1 MRVFFQTSRQRS
13 FLSACRIARKKW
25 SASVPL
31 LLAAL
36 LTVVFY
42 SCRDEDL
49 LPSVQSVE
57 HNGTRTEDNA
67 NTSGLTISGD
77 IKKFYDDK
85 NNLLYSGYTY
95 APSRRVPLVGEGRV
109 INQITKNLVGVLSNS
124 DNKLEY
130 LVDKNLDNSVKLT
143 GLAEVNTGLPI
154 LSVKDVNRVYYD
166 SSNGIK
172 VGFLY
177 KDPGGLLS
185 LNVLK
190 GFWVKTYLKGEE
202 QDGSSTSGSGD
213 DFQLLNLNL
222 LNVSGGLSE
231 ISFTTTKPFDEVRI
245 GCASIDVDVLSGL
258 EFYYAFVGENPKKIA
273 ASFGYYKEAETNS
286 GLGNTNNLI
295 DEYPDNSEQLSML
308 GHHELYVDFNEKIV
322 KDSEIGFKTG
332 GLKTLDID
340 LTGLSLFE
348 LTNNDVN
355 NKYVWGNEKV
365 LSGGIGISLLGTQDG
380 SMSAIAKED
389 CYGVK
394 IKLNTGLVGGLLDAI
409 LGLLGNTHYYYAY
422 SRDPVEIDV
431 SSYFTIGNDTISTD
445 YYNLPTPSDDGSVS
459 YSLDRWPSG
468 ATSPSISGNRITG
481 MTVNGDY
488 VVQAIYKRGEET
500 SWSYAVIHRDKKE
513 AEAGCNTMMINTS
526 ANQGQ
531 YTVVESSGSQG
542 GISLFNKINN
552 RQNLVDDDYTNYA
565 EATNVLSLI
574 QFGSLAGV
582 HSSQDIAPQGGGKT
596 RVGFVMQTNN
606 QLLGAD
612 VLKFFFIRLYN
623 DGKEVFS
630 GLTAEN
636 DAVGVGLVG
645 NDGSKLRFYVETDQT
660 FDQVELWTAGLL
672 NVNLNTF
679 RLYYAFYEPVTCEEY
694 AGTSEACMEMITAQK
709 HGATINYAET
719 KSSSAASVGST
730 MNNLSYV
737 IDNSQQTAASI
748 VAGVSLISRSTVAV
762 KFNSIRGGQPVGAIL
777 RTPGY
782 VLNASVLQNVTI
794 AAYNGGQAVA
804 SESTSGGLASIE
816 VISDAGL
823 AYMEV
828 TPLQD
833 YDEVRISFPS
843 LADALE
849 TVWLSG
855 FYIRPDANGNGIPD
869 CAEEPDDQGGTDG
882 ITYKSITEH
891 VCVDETNDL
900 GKVRISVDAQ
910 DDKVG
915 TKLTFTCYPYNGNGQ
930 KIEQEA
936 ELQQDDK
943 GYFFELSL
951 PVGDYSISGLST
963 YNGLRAQVHPLKT
976 TWKRNAA
983 DTDWNNWSNWTDGSP
998 WGCTNV
1004 VIPTGA
1010 TRYPNLKAW
1019 GSVDKF
1025 YGGNYCANI
1034 HFEPGAAVLNT
1045 QYLEYDCAYVE
1056 MEVQSGMY
1064 HMISTPLHG
1073 MVTGDMFVSP
1083 EMPAYFTPL
1092 NGATYREV
1100 RHNPVVRQ
1108 KMYSRA
1114 VTTATSGTDLNGT
1127 VAATAD
1133 WSRTFN
1139 AVAQLY
1145 EQAQGIKMMVGN
1157 EGDGTSYRL
1166 RFPKAYTEYNYY
1178 TLSGGW
1184 VKEETLPEGARNMNG
1199 KFAYEESGFKPENA
1213 GRSFTFKLRNEEQGA
1228 TYFVAGNPFMSY
1240 LDIKTFLT
1248 ENKQSVQAIRIID
1261 SENVFGEEEGLVR
1274 ISLSENGNLS
1284 FDVAGEQSNTIAPLQ
1299 AFYVEASGDNAS
1311 DNVDITYTSNMFVQP
1326 FASTAT
1332 RSSRSASVPAAG
1344 EMKISAVSGNSVS
1357 SCSLLR
1363 SAGASDAYNAK
1374 EDVITLIDENFM
1386 PKVKVYTVAGKRALD
1401 IQKIKNAARVDLGFM
1416 VKDGSQQTKF
1426 TLNYGSNWKGWTLVD
1441 KQTGNRYLLD
1451 GTSLTVN
1458 AGAMKSNN
1466 GRFYLVKE

>member
-1 MRVFFQTSRQRS
+1 MSVFFQTSRQRS
-13 FLSACRIARKKW
+13 FLSACRIAGKKW

-31 LLAAL
+31 FLAAL

-49 LPSVQSVE
+49 LPSVQSFE
-57 HNGTRTEDNA
+57 QGGTRAEA
-67 NTSGLTISGD
+67 ASTSGLDVVQDATGA
-77 IKKFYDDK
+77 
-85 NNLLYSGYTY
+85 TY
-95 APSRRVPLVGEGRV
+95 KPNCRVPLVGEGRV

-130 LVDKNLDNSVKLT
+130 LVDKNLDNSVSLK
-143 GLAEVNTGLPI
+143 GLAEVNAGLPI

-177 KDPGGLLS
+177 KAPGGLLS
-185 LNVLK
+185 LNVLQ
-190 GFWVKTYLKGEE
+190 GFWVKTYLKGKE

-213 DFQLLNLNL
+213 KFQLLNLNL

-245 GCASIDVDVLSGL
+245 GCASISVEVLSGL

-273 ASFGYYKEAETNS
+273 AEKHEYPYAEQERPLHPLSKGDLVNESLIDGPVCELVSGLLGGLTCRVDFGATIPVGSEVGYYT
-286 GLGNTNNLI
+286 
-295 DEYPDNSEQLSML
+295 
-308 GHHELYVDFNEKIV
+308 
-322 KDSEIGFKTG
+322 TG
-332 GLKTLDID
+332 GGLASISLGATKLNAYD
-340 LTGLSLFE
+340 TGD
-348 LTNNDVN
+348 NNPQSIN
-355 NKYVWGNEKV
+355 TE
-365 LSGGIGISLLGTQDG
+365 SGIGV
-380 SMSAIAKED
+380 SA
-389 CYGVK
+389 
-394 IKLNTGLVGGLLDAI
+394 LVGGAREFSMILTKKDTRRLELDLPSGINLLSAVKV
-409 LGLLGNTHYYYAY
+409 HYAY

-445 YYNLPTPSDDGSVS
+445 YYNLPTPSEGTVI
-459 YSLDRWPSG
+459 YSLISWPSG
-468 ATSPSISGNRITG
+468 ATSPSISGNHMTG

-488 VVQAIYKRGEET
+488 VVKAVYTRGEET
-500 SWSYAVIHRDKKE
+500 SWSYAVIHRNKKE
-513 AEAGCNTMMINTS
+513 AVAGCNTMMINTS
-526 ANQGQ
+526 GNEGQ

-552 RQNLVDDDYTNYA
+552 RQNLVDGDYTNYA

-582 HSSQDIAPQGGGKT
+582 HSSQDIAPQGGKT

-612 VLKFFFIRLYN
+612 VLKFFFIRLYK
-623 DGKEVFS
+623 DGEEVFS

-679 RLYYAFYEPVTCEEY
+679 RLYYAFYEPTTCEEY

-719 KSSSAASVGST
+719 KSSSAASVGAT

-782 VLNASVLQNVTI
+782 VLNASVLQNVAI

-869 CAEEPDDQGGTDG
+869 CAEEPDDQGETD
-882 ITYKSITEH
+882 IAYKSITEH
-891 VCVDETNDL
+891 VCVDETTYL
-900 GKVRISVDAQ
+900 GNVRIFVDA
-910 DDKVG
+910 KPELLG
-915 TKLTFTCYPYNGNGQ
+915 TELTFTCYPYNGNGQ

-936 ELQQDDK
+936 ALQQDNN

-976 TWKRNAA
+976 TWKRNAL
-983 DTDWNNWSNWTDGSP
+983 DTDWNNWNNWTDGSP

-1004 VIPTGA
+1004 VIPAGA
-1010 TRYPNLKAW
+1010 TRYPNLNAW

-1114 VTTATSGTDLNGT
+1114 VTTATSGTDPNGT
-1127 VAATAD
+1127 VVATAD

-1139 AVAQLY
+1139 AVAQPY

-1157 EGDGTSYRL
+1157 DWGTSYRL

-1184 VKEETLPEGARNMNG
+1184 VKKETLPEGARNMNG
-1199 KFAYEESGFKPENA
+1199 KFAYEVIGFNPENA
-1213 GRSFTFKLRNEEQGA
+1213 GSSFTFELRNEEQGA
-1228 TYFVAGNPFMSY
+1228 TCFVAGNPFMSY

-1261 SENVFGEEEGLVR
+1261 SENIFGGKEGLVR
-1274 ISLSENGNLS
+1274 ISLGENGDLS

-1299 AFYVEASGDNAS
+1299 AFYVEVSGDYAS
-1311 DNVDITYTSNMFVQP
+1311 DNVNITYTSNMFVQP
-1326 FASTAT
+1326 SASTAT
-1332 RSSRSASVPAAG
+1332 RSSRSASVPTAG

-1357 SCSLLR
+1357 SCSLLH

-1374 EDVITLIDENFM
+1374 EDIVSLIDEDFM
-1386 PKVKVYTVAGKRALD
+1386 PKVKVYTVADKRALD
-1401 IQKIKNAARVDLGFM
+1401 IQKMSNATRVGLGFM
-1416 VKDGSQQTKF
+1416 VKDGSQQTEF
-1426 TLNYGSNWKGWTLVD
+1426 TLDYGSNWKGWTLVD
-1441 KQTGNRYLLD
+1441 KQTGKRYLLD

-1458 AGAMKSNN
+1458 AGAMKSND

>member
-1 MRVFFQTSRQRS
+1 MSVFFQTSRQRS
-13 FLSACRIARKKW
+13 FLSACRIAGKKW

-49 LPSVQSVE
+49 TPSIQSFE
-57 HNGTRTEDNA
+57 QGGTRAEA
-67 NTSGLTISGD
+67 ASTSGLD
-77 IKKFYDDK
+77 VVQDA
-85 NNLLYSGYTY
+85 TY
-95 APSRRVPLVGEGRV
+95 GATYKPNCRVPLVGEGRV
-109 INQITKNLVGVLSNS
+109 INQITKGLVGVLSNS
-124 DNKLEY
+124 NNKLEY
-130 LVDKNLDNSVKLT
+130 LVDKNLDNFVSLK

-177 KDPGGLLS
+177 KGPGGLLS

-190 GFWVKTYLKGEE
+190 GFWVETYLKGER
-202 QDGSSTSGSGD
+202 QDGSSTTGSGD
-213 DFQLLNLNL
+213 SFQLVNLNL

-231 ISFTTTKPFDEVRI
+231 ISFTTTEPFDEVRI

-273 ASFGYYKEAETNS
+273 AKEH
-286 GLGNTNNLI
+286 
-295 DEYPDNSEQLSML
+295 EYPDAKQERPSKNIT
-308 GHHELYVDFNEKIV
+308 D
-322 KDSEIGFKTG
+322 
-332 GLKTLDID
+332 
-340 LTGLSLFE
+340 
-348 LTNNDVN
+348 
-355 NKYVWGNEKV
+355 
-365 LSGGIGISLLGTQDG
+365 LLGRNLVDSDISNGPTCELL
-380 SMSAIAKED
+380 S
-389 CYGVK
+389 
-394 IKLNTGLVGGLLDAI
+394 GLVGGGLTCRVDFGATIPVGSEVGYYTTGGGLASISLGKTKLNAYDTSSNNPQSINTESGIGVSALAGGAREFSMILTKKDTRRLELDLPSGINLLS
-409 LGLLGNTHYYYAY
+409 TVQVHYAY

-445 YYNLPTPSDDGSVS
+445 YYNLPTLSEGTVI
-459 YSLDRWPSG
+459 YSLIS
-468 ATSPSISGNRITG
+468 SPKGVASPEISGNHITG

-488 VVQAIYKRGEET
+488 VVKAVYTRGEET
-500 SWSYAVIHRDKKE
+500 SWSYAVIHRNKKE
-513 AEAGCNTMMINTS
+513 AETGCNTMMINTS
-526 ANQGQ
+526 ANPGQ

-542 GISLFNKINN
+542 GISLFDKINN
-552 RQNLVDDDYTNYA
+552 LQNLVDSDYTNYA
-565 EATNVLSLI
+565 KATNVLSLI

-612 VLKFFFIRLYN
+612 VLKFFFIRLYK

-679 RLYYAFYEPVTCEEY
+679 RLYYAFYEPVNCEKY
-694 AGTSEACMEMITAQK
+694 KGTSEACMEMITAQK

-719 KSSSAASVGST
+719 KSSSVASVGAT

-748 VAGVSLISRSTVAV
+748 VAGVSLISRPTVAV
-762 KFNSIRGGQPVGAIL
+762 KFNSIRGGQPLGAIL

-782 VLNASVLQNVTI
+782 ILNVSALQNVTI

-843 LADALE
+843 LANALE

-869 CAEEPDDQGGTDG
+869 CAEEPEDQGGTDG
-882 ITYKSITEH
+882 ITYKGRTEH
-891 VCVDETNDL
+891 VCVDETTYL
-900 GKVRISVDAQ
+900 GNVRIFVDA
-910 DDKVG
+910 KPELLN
-915 TKLTFTCYPYNGNGQ
+915 TELTFTCYPYNGNGQ

-936 ELQQDDK
+936 ALQHDQDNN

-951 PVGDYSISGLST
+951 PVGDYSISGLPT
-963 YNGLRAQVHPLKT
+963 YNALRAQVHSLKT
-976 TWKRNAA
+976 TWKRNPS
-983 DTDWNNWSNWTDGSP
+983 DTNWNNWSNWTDGSP

-1010 TRYPNLKAW
+1010 RRYPVLESWSSIDNT
-1019 GSVDKF
+1019 F
-1025 YGGNYCANI
+1025 YGGNYCENI

-1045 QYLEYDCAYVE
+1045 QYLEYSRAYVE
-1056 MEVQSGMY
+1056 MEMADAMPR
-1064 HMISTPLHG
+1064 MISIPLQG
-1073 MVTGDMFVSP
+1073 MVTGDMFVSS

-1092 NGATYREV
+1092 NNETYPEV
-1100 RHNPVVRQ
+1100 RHNPLVRQ
-1108 KMYSRA
+1108 QMYSRA
-1114 VTTATSGTDLNGT
+1114 VTTATSGTNDPNST
-1127 VAATAD
+1127 IAATAD

-1139 AVAQLY
+1139 AVAQPY
-1145 EQAQGIKMMVGN
+1145 ERAQGIMLMVGS

-1166 RFPKAYTEYNYY
+1166 RFPKDYTIYNYY

-1184 VKEETLPEGARNMNG
+1184 MKEEILPNVARDKNG
-1199 KFAYEESGFKPENA
+1199 RFTYEESGFKPENV
-1213 GRSFTFKLRNEEQGA
+1213 RNSFTFKLRNDKQGDKQGA
-1228 TYFVAGNPFMSY
+1228 IYFVAGNPFMSY
-1240 LDIKTFLT
+1240 LDIQKFLQR
-1248 ENKQSVQAIRIID
+1248 NSGSVSAICVL
-1261 SENVFGEEEGLVR
+1261 SEEGEQIA
-1274 ISLSENGNLS
+1274 ISLDSKDGIH
-1284 FDVAGEQSNTIAPLQ
+1284 TIAPLQ
-1299 AFYVEASGDNAS
+1299 AFYVVSNNTNS
-1311 DNVDITYTSNMFVQP
+1311 TQLDITYTSDMFVQP
-1326 FASTAT
+1326 SASTAA
-1332 RSSRSASVPAAG
+1332 RSSRSAFALAAG

-1374 EDVITLIDENFM
+1374 EDVISLIDEHFM

-1416 VKDGSQQTKF
+1416 VKDGSQQTRF

-1441 KQTGNRYLLD
+1441 KQTGKRYRLE
-1451 GTSLTVN
+1451 GNPLTVN
-1458 AGAMKSNN
+1458 AGVMKTNS

>member
-1 MRVFFQTSRQRS
+1 MSVFFQTSRQRS
-13 FLSACRIARKKW
+13 FLSVCRIAGKKW

-31 LLAAL
+31 FLAAL

-49 LPSVQSVE
+49 LPSVQSFE
-57 HNGTRTEDNA
+57 QGGTRAETA
-67 NTSGLTISGD
+67 STSGLD
-77 IKKFYDDK
+77 VVQDA
-85 NNLLYSGYTY
+85 TY
-95 APSRRVPLVGEGRV
+95 GATYKPNCRVPLVGEGRV

-130 LVDKNLDNSVKLT
+130 LVDKNLDNFVSLK
-143 GLAEVNTGLPI
+143 GLAEVNAGLPI

-185 LNVLK
+185 LNVLQ
-190 GFWVKTYLKGEE
+190 GFWVKTYLKGKE

-213 DFQLLNLNL
+213 NFQLLNLNL

-258 EFYYAFVGENPKKIA
+258 EFYYAFVGENSKKIA
-273 ASFGYYKEAETNS
+273 AEKH
-286 GLGNTNNLI
+286 
-295 DEYPDNSEQLSML
+295 EYPYAEQERPRHHLSKGDL
-308 GHHELYVDFNEKIV
+308 VNESLTDGPVCELV
-322 KDSEIGFKTG
+322 S
-332 GLKTLDID
+332 
-340 LTGLSLFE
+340 
-348 LTNNDVN
+348 
-355 NKYVWGNEKV
+355 
-365 LSGGIGISLLGTQDG
+365 
-380 SMSAIAKED
+380 
-389 CYGVK
+389 
-394 IKLNTGLVGGLLDAI
+394 
-409 LGLLGNTHYYYAY
+409 GLLGGGLTCRVDFGATIPVGSEVGYYTTGGGLASISLGATKLNAYDTSDNNPQSINAESGIGVSALAGGAREFSMILTKKDTRRLELDLPSGINLLSAVQVHYAY

-445 YYNLPTPSDDGSVS
+445 YYNLPTPSEGTVI
-459 YSLDRWPSG
+459 YSLISSPNG
-468 ATSPSISGNRITG
+468 VTSPEISGNHITG

-488 VVQAIYKRGEET
+488 VVKAVYTREEKEI
-500 SWSYAVIHRDKKE
+500 SWSYAVIHRNKKE

-526 ANQGQ
+526 GNEGQ

-552 RQNLVDDDYTNYA
+552 RQNLVDGDYTNYA

-582 HSSQDIAPQGGGKT
+582 HSSQDIALQGGGKT

-612 VLKFFFIRLYN
+612 VLKFFFIRLYK

-645 NDGSKLRFYVETDQT
+645 NDGSKLRFYVETDRT

-719 KSSSAASVGST
+719 KSSSVASVGAT
-730 MNNLSYV
+730 TNNLSYV

-748 VAGVSLISRSTVAV
+748 VAGVSLISRPTVAV
-762 KFNSIRGGQPVGAIL
+762 KFNSIRGGQPLGAIL

-804 SESTSGGLASIE
+804 SESTSSGLASIE

-833 YDEVRISFPS
+833 YNEVRISFPS

-869 CAEEPDDQGGTDG
+869 CAEELEVQGEID
-882 ITYKSITEH
+882 IVYRDITEH
-891 VCVDETNDL
+891 VCVGKTTYL
-900 GKVRISVDAQ
+900 GNVRISVDA
-910 DDKVG
+910 KPELLG
-915 TKLTFTCYPYNGNGQ
+915 TELTFTCYPYNGNGQ

-936 ELQQDDK
+936 ALQQDNN

-963 YNGLRAQVHPLKT
+963 YNGLRAQVHPQKT
-976 TWKRNAA
+976 TWKRNAL
-983 DTDWNNWSNWTDGSP
+983 DTDWNNWNNWTDGSP

-1004 VIPTGA
+1004 VIPAGA
-1010 TRYPNLKAW
+1010 TRYPNLNAW

-1083 EMPAYFTPL
+1083 EMPAYFIPL
-1092 NGATYREV
+1092 IGATYREV

-1114 VTTATSGTDLNGT
+1114 VTTATSGTDPNGT
-1127 VAATAD
+1127 VVATAD

-1139 AVAQLY
+1139 AVAQPY

-1157 EGDGTSYRL
+1157 DWGTFYRL

-1184 VKEETLPEGARNMNG
+1184 VKKETLPEGARNMNG
-1199 KFAYEESGFKPENA
+1199 KFAYEVIGFNPENA
-1213 GRSFTFKLRNEEQGA
+1213 GSSFTFELRNEEQGA
-1228 TYFVAGNPFMSY
+1228 TCFVAGNPFMSY

-1261 SENVFGEEEGLVR
+1261 SENIFGGKEGLVR
-1274 ISLSENGNLS
+1274 ISLGENGDLS

-1299 AFYVEASGDNAS
+1299 AFYVEVSGDYAS
-1311 DNVDITYTSNMFVQP
+1311 DNVNITYTSNMFVQP
-1326 FASTAT
+1326 SASTAT
-1332 RSSRSASVPAAG
+1332 RSSRSASVPTAG

-1374 EDVITLIDENFM
+1374 EDIVSLIDEDFM
-1386 PKVKVYTVAGKRALD
+1386 PKVKVYTVADKRALD
-1401 IQKIKNAARVDLGFM
+1401 IQKMSNATRVGLGFM
-1416 VKDGSQQTKF
+1416 VKDGSQQTEF
-1426 TLNYGSNWKGWTLVD
+1426 TLDYGSNWKGWTLVD
-1441 KQTGNRYLLD
+1441 KQTGKRYLLD

-1458 AGAMKSNN
+1458 AGAMKSND

>member
-1 MRVFFQTSRQRS
+1 MSVFFQTSRQRS
-13 FLSACRIARKKW
+13 FLSACRIAGKKW

-31 LLAAL
+31 FLAAL

-49 LPSVQSVE
+49 LPSVQSFE
-57 HNGTRTEDNA
+57 QGGTRAEA
-67 NTSGLTISGD
+67 ASTSGLD
-77 IKKFYDDK
+77 VVQDA
-85 NNLLYSGYTY
+85 TY
-95 APSRRVPLVGEGRV
+95 GATYKPNCRVPLVGEGRV

-130 LVDKNLDNSVKLT
+130 LVDKNLDNFVSLK
-143 GLAEVNTGLPI
+143 GLVEVNAGLPI

-185 LNVLK
+185 LDVLK

-202 QDGSSTSGSGD
+202 QDGSSTSGSGEN
-213 DFQLLNLNL
+213 FQLLNLNL

-258 EFYYAFVGENPKKIA
+258 EFYYAFVGENSKKIA
-273 ASFGYYKEAETNS
+273 AEKH
-286 GLGNTNNLI
+286 
-295 DEYPDNSEQLSML
+295 EYPYAEQERPRHHLSKGDL
-308 GHHELYVDFNEKIV
+308 VNESLTDGPVCELV
-322 KDSEIGFKTG
+322 S
-332 GLKTLDID
+332 
-340 LTGLSLFE
+340 
-348 LTNNDVN
+348 
-355 NKYVWGNEKV
+355 
-365 LSGGIGISLLGTQDG
+365 
-380 SMSAIAKED
+380 
-389 CYGVK
+389 
-394 IKLNTGLVGGLLDAI
+394 
-409 LGLLGNTHYYYAY
+409 GLLGGGLTCRVDFGATIPVGSEVGYYTTGGGLASISLGATELNAYDTSDNNPQSINAESGIGVSALAGGAREFSMILTKKDTRRLELDLPSGINLLSAVQVHYAY

-445 YYNLPTPSDDGSVS
+445 YYNLPTPSEGTVI
-459 YSLDRWPSG
+459 YSLISSPNG
-468 ATSPSISGNRITG
+468 VTSPEISGNHITG

-488 VVQAIYKRGEET
+488 VVKAVYTREEKEI
-500 SWSYAVIHRDKKE
+500 SWSYAVIHRNKKE

-526 ANQGQ
+526 GNEGQ

-552 RQNLVDDDYTNYA
+552 RQNLVDGDYTNYA

-582 HSSQDIAPQGGGKT
+582 HSSQDIALQGGGKT

-612 VLKFFFIRLYN
+612 VLKFFFIRLYK

-645 NDGSKLRFYVETDQT
+645 NDGSKLRFYVETDRT

-679 RLYYAFYEPVTCEEY
+679 RLYYAFYEPTTCEEY

-719 KSSSAASVGST
+719 KFSSAASVGAT

-748 VAGVSLISRSTVAV
+748 VTGVSLISRSTVAV

-782 VLNASVLQNVTI
+782 VLNASVLQNVAI

-843 LADALE
+843 LADALK
-849 TVWLSG
+849 TIWLSG

-869 CAEEPDDQGGTDG
+869 CAEELEVQGEID
-882 ITYKSITEH
+882 IVYRDITEH
-891 VCVDETNDL
+891 VCVDETTYL
-900 GKVRISVDAQ
+900 GNVRISVDA
-910 DDKVG
+910 KPELLG
-915 TKLTFTCYPYNGNGQ
+915 TELTFTCYPYNGNGQ

-936 ELQQDDK
+936 ALQQDNN

-963 YNGLRAQVHPLKT
+963 YNGLRAQIHPLKT
-976 TWKRNAA
+976 TWKRNAS

-1004 VIPTGA
+1004 VIPEGA
-1010 TRYPNLKAW
+1010 TRYPNLNAW

-1114 VTTATSGTDLNGT
+1114 VTTATSGTDPNGT
-1127 VAATAD
+1127 VVATAD

-1139 AVAQLY
+1139 AVAQPY

-1157 EGDGTSYRL
+1157 DWGTSYRL

-1184 VKEETLPEGARNMNG
+1184 VKKETLPEGARNMNG
-1199 KFAYEESGFKPENA
+1199 KFAYEVIGFNPENA
-1213 GRSFTFKLRNEEQGA
+1213 GSSFTFELRNEEQGA
-1228 TYFVAGNPFMSY
+1228 TCFVAGNPFMSY

-1261 SENVFGEEEGLVR
+1261 SENIFGGKEGLVR
-1274 ISLSENGNLS
+1274 ISLGENGDLS

-1299 AFYVEASGDNAS
+1299 AFYVEVSGDYAS
-1311 DNVDITYTSNMFVQP
+1311 DNVNITYTSNMFVQP
-1326 FASTAT
+1326 SASTAT
-1332 RSSRSASVPAAG
+1332 RSSRSASVPTAG

-1374 EDVITLIDENFM
+1374 EDIVSLIDEDFM
-1386 PKVKVYTVAGKRALD
+1386 PKVKVYTVADKRALD
-1401 IQKIKNAARVDLGFM
+1401 IQKMSNATRVGLGFM
-1416 VKDGSQQTKF
+1416 VKDGSQQTEF
-1426 TLNYGSNWKGWTLVD
+1426 TLDYGSNWKGWTLVD
-1441 KQTGNRYLLD
+1441 KQTGKRYLLD

-1458 AGAMKSNN
+1458 AGAMKSND

>member
-1 MRVFFQTSRQRS
+1 MSIFFQTSRQRS
-13 FLSACRIARKKW
+13 FLSACRIAGKNW

-49 LPSVQSVE
+49 APSMLSFEQG
-57 HNGTRTEDNA
+57 GTRAETPS
-67 NTSGLTISGD
+67 TSGLD
-77 IKKFYDDK
+77 VVQDA
-85 NNLLYSGYTY
+85 TY
-95 APSRRVPLVGEGRV
+95 GATYKPNRRVPLVGEGRV
-109 INQITKNLVGVLSNS
+109 INQITDNLVGVLSSS

-130 LVDKNLDNSVKLT
+130 LVDNDLTNSVSLT

-185 LNVLK
+185 LDVLQ
-190 GFWVKTYLKGEE
+190 GFWIKTYLKGKE

-213 DFQLLNLNL
+213 SFQLLNLNL

-231 ISFTTTKPFDEVRI
+231 ISFNTKKPFDEVRI
-245 GCASIDVDVLSGL
+245 GCGSISVDVLSGL
-258 EFYYAFVGENPKKIA
+258 EFYYAFVGENPEKIA
-273 ASFGYYKEAETNS
+273 ASFGYYSNAETNP
-286 GLGNTNNLI
+286 GGIMGAGNTNNLI
-295 DEYPDNSEQLSML
+295 DDSPYNSEQLSL
-308 GHHELYVDFNEKIV
+308 AGHHELYVDFNEKIA

-332 GLKTLDID
+332 GFKTLDID

-348 LTNNDVN
+348 LTNNDAN
-355 NKYVWGNEKV
+355 NKYVWGNEKE

-380 SMSAIAKED
+380 SMSAIAEDD

-394 IKLNTGLVGGLLDAI
+394 IKLNTGLVGGLLDVI
-409 LGLLGNTHYYYAY
+409 LGLLGNTNYYYAY

-445 YYNLPTPSDDGSVS
+445 YYNLPTPSEGGVS
-459 YSLDRWPSG
+459 YSLVSGPNG
-468 ATSPSISGNRITG
+468 ATSSISGNRITG

-488 VVQAIYKRGEET
+488 VVRAVYTREGET
-500 SWSYAVIHRDKKE
+500 SWSCAVIHRNKKE
-513 AEAGCNTMMINTS
+513 VVSGCNTMMINTS
-526 ANQGQ
+526 DNPTQ
-531 YTVVESSGSQG
+531 YSVEEPLGAQG
-542 GISLFNKINN
+542 GISLFNKIEDVE
-552 RQNLVDDDYTNYA
+552 NLVDAEYNNYA

-574 QFGSLAGV
+574 QLGGLASV
-582 HSSQDIAPQGGGKT
+582 KSNEEINKQNVKT

-612 VLKFFFIRLYN
+612 VLKFFFIRLYK
-623 DGKEVFS
+623 GQTKVYE
-630 GLTAEN
+630 GLTGQN
-636 DAVGVGLVG
+636 NTVGVGLIG
-645 NDGSKLRFYVETDQT
+645 NDGSKLRFYVETDVA
-660 FDQVELWTAGLL
+660 FDRVELWSAGLL
-672 NVNLNTF
+672 NINLNTF
-679 RLYYAFYEPVTCEEY
+679 RLYYAFYEPVEGCENNTT
-694 AGTSEACMEMITAQK
+694 TSEACMEMITAQK

-719 KSSSAASVGST
+719 KSPSVVGVGTT

-762 KFNSIRGGQPVGAIL
+762 KFNRVRGGQPVGAIL

-782 VLNASVLQNVTI
+782 TLNASVLQNVTI

-804 SESTSGGLASIE
+804 SESTSSGLASIE

-843 LADALE
+843 LANTLE

-855 FYIRPDANGNGIPD
+855 FYIRPDANNNGIPD
-869 CAEEPDDQGGTDG
+869 CAEEPADQGGTDG
-882 ITYKSITEH
+882 ITYNGITEH
-891 VCVDETNDL
+891 VCVDKTTYL
-900 GKVRISVDAQ
+900 GHVRISVDA
-910 DDKVG
+910 KPELLN
-915 TKLTFTCYPYNGNGQ
+915 KPITFTCYPYNGNGQ

-963 YNGLRAQVHPLKT
+963 NGLRAQVHPLKT
-976 TWKRNAA
+976 TWKRNPT

-1010 TRYPNLKAW
+1010 RRYPVLESW
-1019 GSVDKF
+1019 SSIDTF
-1025 YGGNYCANI
+1025 YGGNYCENI

-1045 QYLEYDCAYVE
+1045 QYLEYSRAYVE
-1056 MEVQSGMY
+1056 MEMADAMPR
-1064 HMISTPLHG
+1064 MISIPLQG
-1073 MVTGDMFVSP
+1073 MVTGDMFVSS

-1092 NGATYREV
+1092 NNETYPEV
-1100 RHNPVVRQ
+1100 RHNPLVRQ
-1108 KMYSRA
+1108 QMYSRA
-1114 VTTATSGTDLNGT
+1114 VTTATSGTNDPNST
-1127 VAATAD
+1127 IAATAD

-1139 AVAQLY
+1139 AVAQPY
-1145 EQAQGIKMMVGN
+1145 ERAQGIMLMVGS

-1166 RFPKAYTEYNYY
+1166 RFPKDYTIYNYY

-1184 VKEETLPEGARNMNG
+1184 MKEEILPNVARDKNG
-1199 KFAYEESGFKPENA
+1199 RFTYEESGFKPENV
-1213 GRSFTFKLRNEEQGA
+1213 RNSFTFKLRNDKQGDKQGA
-1228 TYFVAGNPFMSY
+1228 IYFVAGNPFMSY
-1240 LDIKTFLT
+1240 LDIQKFLQR
-1248 ENKQSVQAIRIID
+1248 NSGSVSAICVL
-1261 SENVFGEEEGLVR
+1261 SEEGEQIA
-1274 ISLSENGNLS
+1274 ISLDSKDGIR
-1284 FDVAGEQSNTIAPLQ
+1284 TIAPLQ
-1299 AFYVEASGDNAS
+1299 AFYVVSNNTNS
-1311 DNVDITYTSNMFVQP
+1311 TQLDITYTSDMFVQP
-1326 FASTAT
+1326 SASTAA
-1332 RSSRSASVPAAG
+1332 RSSRSAFALAAG

-1374 EDVITLIDENFM
+1374 EDVISLIDEHFM

-1416 VKDGSQQTKF
+1416 VKDGSQQTRF

-1441 KQTGNRYLLD
+1441 KQTGKRYRLE
-1451 GTSLTVN
+1451 GNPLTVN
-1458 AGAMKSNN
+1458 AGVMKTNS

>member
-1 MRVFFQTSRQRS
+1 MSVFFQTSRQRS
-13 FLSACRIARKKW
+13 FLSACRIAGKKW

-31 LLAAL
+31 FLAAL

-49 LPSVQSVE
+49 LPSVQSFE
-57 HNGTRTEDNA
+57 QGGTRAEA
-67 NTSGLTISGD
+67 ASTSGLD
-77 IKKFYDDK
+77 VVQDA
-85 NNLLYSGYTY
+85 TY
-95 APSRRVPLVGEGRV
+95 GATYKPNCRVPLVGEGRV

-130 LVDKNLDNSVKLT
+130 LVDKNLDNSVSLK

-177 KDPGGLLS
+177 KAPGGLLS
-185 LNVLK
+185 LNVLQ

-213 DFQLLNLNL
+213 NFKLLNLNL

-245 GCASIDVDVLSGL
+245 GCASIDVEVLSGL

-273 ASFGYYKEAETNS
+273 AEKH
-286 GLGNTNNLI
+286 
-295 DEYPDNSEQLSML
+295 EYPYAEQERPLHPLSKGDL
-308 GHHELYVDFNEKIV
+308 VNESLTDGPVCEL
-322 KDSEIGFKTG
+322 
-332 GLKTLDID
+332 
-340 LTGLSLFE
+340 
-348 LTNNDVN
+348 
-355 NKYVWGNEKV
+355 
-365 LSGGIGISLLGTQDG
+365 IS
-380 SMSAIAKED
+380 
-389 CYGVK
+389 
-394 IKLNTGLVGGLLDAI
+394 
-409 LGLLGNTHYYYAY
+409 GLLGGLTCRVDFGATIPVGSEVGYYTKGGGLASISLGATKLNAYDTSDNNPQSINTESGIGVSALAGGAREFSMILTKENAQRLELDLPSGINLLSAVRVHYAY

-445 YYNLPTPSDDGSVS
+445 YYNLPTPSDGTVS
-459 YSLDRWPSG
+459 YSLFSSPDG
-468 ATSPSISGNRITG
+468 ATSSISGNRITG

-488 VVQAIYKRGEET
+488 AVKAVYTREEKEI
-500 SWSYAVIHRDKKE
+500 SWSYAVIHRNKKE
-513 AEAGCNTMMINTS
+513 AVAGCNTMMINTS

-552 RQNLVDDDYTNYA
+552 RQNLVDGDYTNYA

-582 HSSQDIAPQGGGKT
+582 HSSQDIAPQGGKT

-612 VLKFFFIRLYN
+612 VLKFFFIRLYK
-623 DGKEVFS
+623 DGEEVFS

-636 DAVGVGLVG
+636 DAIGVGLVG
-645 NDGSKLRFYVETDQT
+645 NDGSKLRFYVETDKT

-679 RLYYAFYEPVTCEEY
+679 RLYYAFYEPTTCEEY

-719 KSSSAASVGST
+719 KSSSAASVGAT

-762 KFNSIRGGQPVGAIL
+762 KFNSIRGGQPLGAIL

-828 TPLQD
+828 TPLQG

-869 CAEEPDDQGGTDG
+869 CAEEPDDQGETD
-882 ITYKSITEH
+882 IAYKSITEH
-891 VCVDETNDL
+891 VCVDETTYL
-900 GKVRISVDAQ
+900 GNVRIFVDAQ

-936 ELQQDDK
+936 ELRQDDK

-976 TWKRNAA
+976 TWKRNAS

-1004 VIPTGA
+1004 VIPAGA
-1010 TRYPNLKAW
+1010 TRYPNLNAW

-1073 MVTGDMFVSP
+1073 MITGDMFVSP

-1100 RHNPVVRQ
+1100 RHNPIVRQ

-1114 VTTATSGTDLNGT
+1114 VTTATSGTDSNGT
-1127 VAATAD
+1127 VVATAD

-1139 AVAQLY
+1139 AVAQPY

-1157 EGDGTSYRL
+1157 DWGTSYRL

-1178 TLSGGW
+1178 TLSGRW
-1184 VKEETLPEGARNMNG
+1184 VKKETLPEGARNMNG

-1213 GRSFTFKLRNEEQGA
+1213 GRSFTFELRNEEQGA

-1261 SENVFGEEEGLVR
+1261 SESVFGEEEGLVR
-1274 ISLSENGNLS
+1274 ISLGKNGDLS

-1299 AFYVEASGDNAS
+1299 AFYVEALEGYTS
-1311 DNVDITYTSNMFVQP
+1311 DNVNITYTSDMFVQP
-1326 FASTAT
+1326 SASTAT
-1332 RSSRSASVPAAG
+1332 RSSRSASVPTAG

-1357 SCSLLR
+1357 SCSLIR

-1374 EDVITLIDENFM
+1374 EDIVSLIDEDFM
-1386 PKVKVYTVAGKRALD
+1386 PKVKVYTVADKRALD
-1401 IQKIKNAARVDLGFM
+1401 IQKMSNATRVDLGFM
-1416 VKDGSQQTKF
+1416 VKDGSQQTEF
-1426 TLNYGSNWKGWTLVD
+1426 TLDYGSNWKGWTLVD
-1441 KQTGNRYLLD
+1441 KQTGKRYLLD

-1458 AGAMKSNN
+1458 AGAMKSND

>member
-1 MRVFFQTSRQRS
+1 MSVFFQTSRQRS
-13 FLSACRIARKKW
+13 FLSACRIAGKKW

-31 LLAAL
+31 FLAAL

-49 LPSVQSVE
+49 LPSVQSFE
-57 HNGTRTEDNA
+57 QGGTRAEA
-67 NTSGLTISGD
+67 ASTSGLD
-77 IKKFYDDK
+77 VVQDA
-85 NNLLYSGYTY
+85 TY
-95 APSRRVPLVGEGRV
+95 GATYKPNCRVPLVGEGRV

-130 LVDKNLDNSVKLT
+130 LVDKNLDNFVSLK
-143 GLAEVNTGLPI
+143 GLAEVNAGLPI

-166 SSNGIK
+166 SSNVIK

-185 LNVLK
+185 LNVLQ
-190 GFWVKTYLKGEE
+190 GFWVKTYLKGKE

-213 DFQLLNLNL
+213 NFKLLNLNL

-273 ASFGYYKEAETNS
+273 AEKHEYPYAEQERPLHPLSKGDLVNES
-286 GLGNTNNLI
+286 LI
-295 DEYPDNSEQLSML
+295 DGPVC
-308 GHHELYVDFNEKIV
+308 EL
-322 KDSEIGFKTG
+322 
-332 GLKTLDID
+332 
-340 LTGLSLFE
+340 
-348 LTNNDVN
+348 
-355 NKYVWGNEKV
+355 
-365 LSGGIGISLLGTQDG
+365 IS
-380 SMSAIAKED
+380 
-389 CYGVK
+389 
-394 IKLNTGLVGGLLDAI
+394 
-409 LGLLGNTHYYYAY
+409 GLLGGGLTCRVDFGATIPVGSEVGYYTTGGGLASISLGATKLNAYDTSDNNPQSINTESGIGVSALAGGAREFSMILTKKDTRRLELDLPSGINLLSAVQVHYAY

-445 YYNLPTPSDDGSVS
+445 YYNLPTPSDGTVS
-459 YSLDRWPSG
+459 YSLISWPSG
-468 ATSPSISGNRITG
+468 ATSPSISGNHMTG

-488 VVQAIYKRGEET
+488 AVKAVYTREEKET
-500 SWSYAVIHRDKKE
+500 SWSYAVIHRNKKE
-513 AEAGCNTMMINTS
+513 AVAGCNTMMINTS
-526 ANQGQ
+526 ENQGQ

-552 RQNLVDDDYTNYA
+552 RQNLVDGDYTNYA

-582 HSSQDIAPQGGGKT
+582 HSSQDIAPQGGKT

-612 VLKFFFIRLYN
+612 VLKFFFIRLYK
-623 DGKEVFS
+623 DGEEVFS

-636 DAVGVGLVG
+636 DAIGVGLVG
-645 NDGSKLRFYVETDQT
+645 NDGSKLRFYVETDKT

-719 KSSSAASVGST
+719 KSSSAASVGAT

-782 VLNASVLQNVTI
+782 VLNASVLQNVAI
-794 AAYNGGQAVA
+794 AAYYGGQAVA

-869 CAEEPDDQGGTDG
+869 CAEEPEDQGETD
-882 ITYKSITEH
+882 ITYRSITEH
-891 VCVDETNDL
+891 VCVDETTYL
-900 GKVRISVDAQ
+900 GNVRISVDA
-910 DDKVG
+910 KSELLG
-915 TKLTFTCYPYNGNGQ
+915 TELTFTCYPYNGNGQ
-930 KIEQEA
+930 KIEQKA

-976 TWKRNAA
+976 TWKRNAS

-998 WGCTNV
+998 WRCTNV
-1004 VIPTGA
+1004 VIPAGA
-1010 TRYPNLKAW
+1010 TRYPNLNAW

-1073 MVTGDMFVSP
+1073 MITGDMFVSP

-1092 NGATYREV
+1092 KEDTYREM
-1100 RHNPVVRQ
+1100 RHNPIVRQ

-1114 VTTATSGTDLNGT
+1114 VTTATSGTNGT
-1127 VAATAD
+1127 VVATAD

-1139 AVAQLY
+1139 AVAQPY

-1157 EGDGTSYRL
+1157 DWGTSYRL

-1178 TLSGGW
+1178 TLSGEC
-1184 VKEETLPEGARNMNG
+1184 VKKETLPVEARNMNG
-1199 KFAYEESGFKPENA
+1199 KFAYEVSGFNPENA
-1213 GRSFTFKLRNEEQGA
+1213 GNSFTFELRNDGKGA

-1248 ENKQSVQAIRIID
+1248 ENKQFVQAIRIID
-1261 SENVFGEEEGLVR
+1261 SESVFGEEEGLVR
-1274 ISLSENGNLS
+1274 ISLGKNGDLS
-1284 FDVAGEQSNTIAPLQ
+1284 FNVAGEQSNTIAPLQ
-1299 AFYVEASGDNAS
+1299 AFYVEALEGYTS
-1311 DNVDITYTSNMFVQP
+1311 DNVNITYTSDMFVQP
-1326 FASTAT
+1326 SASTAT
-1332 RSSRSASVPAAG
+1332 RSSRSASVPTAG

-1357 SCSLLR
+1357 SCSLIR

-1374 EDVITLIDENFM
+1374 EDIVSLIDEDFM
-1386 PKVKVYTVAGKRALD
+1386 PKVKVYTVADKRALD
-1401 IQKIKNAARVDLGFM
+1401 IQKMSNATRVGLGFM
-1416 VKDGSQQTKF
+1416 VKDGSQQTEF
-1426 TLNYGSNWKGWTLVD
+1426 TLDYGSNWKGWTLVD
-1441 KQTGNRYLLD
+1441 KQTGKRYLLD

-1458 AGAMKSNN
+1458 AGAMKSND

>member
-1 MRVFFQTSRQRS
+1 MSVFFQTSRQRS
-13 FLSACRIARKKW
+13 FLSACRIAGKKW

-31 LLAAL
+31 FLAAL

-49 LPSVQSVE
+49 LPSVQSFE
-57 HNGTRTEDNA
+57 QGGTRAEA
-67 NTSGLTISGD
+67 ASTSGLD
-77 IKKFYDDK
+77 VVQDA
-85 NNLLYSGYTY
+85 TY
-95 APSRRVPLVGEGRV
+95 GATYKPNCRVPLVGEGRV

-130 LVDKNLDNSVKLT
+130 LVDKNLDNFVSLK
-143 GLAEVNTGLPI
+143 GLAEVNAGLPI

-185 LNVLK
+185 LDVLK

-202 QDGSSTSGSGD
+202 QDGSSTSGSGEN
-213 DFQLLNLNL
+213 FQLLNLNL

-273 ASFGYYKEAETNS
+273 AEKH
-286 GLGNTNNLI
+286 
-295 DEYPDNSEQLSML
+295 EYPYAEQERPR
-308 GHHELYVDFNEKIV
+308 HHLLKGDLVNESLTDGPVCELV
-322 KDSEIGFKTG
+322 S
-332 GLKTLDID
+332 
-340 LTGLSLFE
+340 
-348 LTNNDVN
+348 
-355 NKYVWGNEKV
+355 
-365 LSGGIGISLLGTQDG
+365 
-380 SMSAIAKED
+380 
-389 CYGVK
+389 
-394 IKLNTGLVGGLLDAI
+394 
-409 LGLLGNTHYYYAY
+409 GLLGGGLTCRVDFGATIPVGSEVGYYTTGGGLASISLGATELNAYDTSDNNPQSINAESGIGVSALAGGAREFSMILTKKDTRRLELDLPSGINLLSAVQVHYAY

-445 YYNLPTPSDDGSVS
+445 YYNLPTPSEGTVI
-459 YSLDRWPSG
+459 YSLISSPNG
-468 ATSPSISGNRITG
+468 VTSPEISGNHITG

-488 VVQAIYKRGEET
+488 VVKAVYTREEKEI
-500 SWSYAVIHRDKKE
+500 SWSYAVIHRNKKE

-526 ANQGQ
+526 GNEGQ

-552 RQNLVDDDYTNYA
+552 RQNLVDGDYTNYA

-582 HSSQDIAPQGGGKT
+582 HSSQDIALQGGGKT

-612 VLKFFFIRLYN
+612 VLKFFFIRLYK

-645 NDGSKLRFYVETDQT
+645 NDGSKLRFYVETDRT

-719 KSSSAASVGST
+719 KSSSVASVGAT
-730 MNNLSYV
+730 TNNLSYV

-748 VAGVSLISRSTVAV
+748 VAGVSLISRPTVAV
-762 KFNSIRGGQPVGAIL
+762 KFNSIRGGQPLGAIL

-804 SESTSGGLASIE
+804 SESTSSGLASIE

-833 YDEVRISFPS
+833 YNEVRISFPS

-869 CAEEPDDQGGTDG
+869 CAEELEVQGEID
-882 ITYKSITEH
+882 IVYRDITEH
-891 VCVDETNDL
+891 VCVGEKNYL
-900 GKVRISVDAQ
+900 GNVRISVDA
-910 DDKVG
+910 KPELLG
-915 TKLTFTCYPYNGNGQ
+915 TELTFTCYPYNGNGQ

-936 ELQQDDK
+936 ALQQDNN

-976 TWKRNAA
+976 TWKRNAL
-983 DTDWNNWSNWTDGSP
+983 DTDWNNWNNWTDGSP
-998 WGCTNV
+998 WGCTKV
-1004 VIPTGA
+1004 VIPAGA
-1010 TRYPNLKAW
+1010 TRYPNLNAW

-1083 EMPAYFTPL
+1083 EMPAYFTLL
-1092 NGATYREV
+1092 NGAAYREV

-1114 VTTATSGTDLNGT
+1114 VTTATSGTDPNGT
-1127 VAATAD
+1127 VVATAD

-1139 AVAQLY
+1139 AVAQPY

-1157 EGDGTSYRL
+1157 DWGTSYRL

-1184 VKEETLPEGARNMNG
+1184 VKKETLPEGARNMNG
-1199 KFAYEESGFKPENA
+1199 KFAYEVIGFNPENA
-1213 GRSFTFKLRNEEQGA
+1213 GSSFTFELRNEEQGA
-1228 TYFVAGNPFMSY
+1228 TCFVAGNPFMSY

-1261 SENVFGEEEGLVR
+1261 SENIFGGKEGLVR
-1274 ISLSENGNLS
+1274 ISLGENGDLS

-1299 AFYVEASGDNAS
+1299 AFYVEVSGDYAS
-1311 DNVDITYTSNMFVQP
+1311 DNVNITYTSNMFVQP
-1326 FASTAT
+1326 SASTAT
-1332 RSSRSASVPAAG
+1332 RSSRSASVPTAG

-1374 EDVITLIDENFM
+1374 EDIVSLIDEDFM
-1386 PKVKVYTVAGKRALD
+1386 PKVKVYTVADKRALD
-1401 IQKIKNAARVDLGFM
+1401 IQKMSNATRVGLGFM
-1416 VKDGSQQTKF
+1416 VKDGSQQTEF
-1426 TLNYGSNWKGWTLVD
+1426 TLDYGSNWKGWTLVD
-1441 KQTGNRYLLD
+1441 KQTGKRYLLD

-1458 AGAMKSNN
+1458 AGAMKSND

>member
-1 MRVFFQTSRQRS
+1 MSVFFQTSRQRS
-13 FLSACRIARKKW
+13 FLSACRIAGKKW

-31 LLAAL
+31 FLAAL

-49 LPSVQSVE
+49 LPSVQSFE
-57 HNGTRTEDNA
+57 QGGTRAEA
-67 NTSGLTISGD
+67 ASTSGLDVVQDATGA
-77 IKKFYDDK
+77 
-85 NNLLYSGYTY
+85 TY
-95 APSRRVPLVGEGRV
+95 KPNCRVPLVGEGRV

-130 LVDKNLDNSVKLT
+130 LVDKNLDNFVSLK
-143 GLAEVNTGLPI
+143 GLAEVNAGLPI

-185 LNVLK
+185 LNVLQ
-190 GFWVKTYLKGEE
+190 GFWVKTYLKGKE

-213 DFQLLNLNL
+213 NFQLLNLNL

-273 ASFGYYKEAETNS
+273 AETYA
-286 GLGNTNNLI
+286 
-295 DEYPDNSEQLSML
+295 YPTAKQ
-308 GHHELYVDFNEKIV
+308 EKPAH
-322 KDSEIGFKTG
+322 
-332 GLKTLDID
+332 
-340 LTGLSLFE
+340 
-348 LTNNDVN
+348 
-355 NKYVWGNEKV
+355 
-365 LSGGIGISLLGTQDG
+365 LGTGDLVNKNLNDG
-380 SMSAIAKED
+380 PVCE
-389 CYGVK
+389 
-394 IKLNTGLVGGLLDAI
+394 LVS
-409 LGLLGNTHYYYAY
+409 GLLGGLTCRVDFGATIPVDSEVGYYTTGGGLASISLGATKLNAYDTSDNNPQSINTESGIGVSALAGGAREFSMILTKENAQRLELDLPSGINLLSAVRVHYAY

-445 YYNLPTPSDDGSVS
+445 YYNLPTPSDGTVS
-459 YSLDRWPSG
+459 YSLFSSPDG
-468 ATSPSISGNRITG
+468 ATSSISGNRITG

-488 VVQAIYKRGEET
+488 VVKAVYTREEKET
-500 SWSYAVIHRDKKE
+500 SWSYAVIHRNKKE

-526 ANQGQ
+526 GSEGQ

-552 RQNLVDDDYTNYA
+552 RQNLVDGDYTNYA

-582 HSSQDIAPQGGGKT
+582 HSSQDIAPQGGKT

-612 VLKFFFIRLYN
+612 VLKFFFIRLYK
-623 DGKEVFS
+623 DGEEVFS

-636 DAVGVGLVG
+636 DAIGVGLVG

-679 RLYYAFYEPVTCEEY
+679 RLYYAFYEPTTCEEY

-719 KSSSAASVGST
+719 KSSSAASVGAT

-782 VLNASVLQNVTI
+782 VLNASVLQNVAI

-869 CAEEPDDQGGTDG
+869 CAEELEVQGEID
-882 ITYKSITEH
+882 IVYRDITEH
-891 VCVDETNDL
+891 VCVDETTYL
-900 GKVRISVDAQ
+900 GNVRISVDA
-910 DDKVG
+910 KPELLG
-915 TKLTFTCYPYNGNGQ
+915 TELTFTCYPYNGNGQ

-936 ELQQDDK
+936 ALQQDNN

-976 TWKRNAA
+976 TWKRNAL
-983 DTDWNNWSNWTDGSP
+983 DTDWNNWNNWTDGSP

-1004 VIPTGA
+1004 VIPAGA
-1010 TRYPNLKAW
+1010 TRYPNLNAW

-1114 VTTATSGTDLNGT
+1114 VTTATSGTDPNGT
-1127 VAATAD
+1127 VVATAD

-1139 AVAQLY
+1139 AVAQPY

-1157 EGDGTSYRL
+1157 DWGTSYRL

-1184 VKEETLPEGARNMNG
+1184 VKKETLPEGARNMNG
-1199 KFAYEESGFKPENA
+1199 KFAYEVIGFNPENA
-1213 GRSFTFKLRNEEQGA
+1213 GSSFTFELRNEEQGA
-1228 TYFVAGNPFMSY
+1228 TCFVAGNPFMSY

-1261 SENVFGEEEGLVR
+1261 SENIFGGKEGLVR
-1274 ISLSENGNLS
+1274 ISLGENGDLS

-1299 AFYVEASGDNAS
+1299 AFYVEVSGDYAS
-1311 DNVDITYTSNMFVQP
+1311 DNVNITYTSNMFVQP
-1326 FASTAT
+1326 SASTAT
-1332 RSSRSASVPAAG
+1332 RSSRSASVPTAG

-1374 EDVITLIDENFM
+1374 EDIVSLIDEDFM
-1386 PKVKVYTVAGKRALD
+1386 PKVKVYTVADKRALD
-1401 IQKIKNAARVDLGFM
+1401 IQKMSNATRVGLGFM
-1416 VKDGSQQTKF
+1416 VKDGSQQTEF
-1426 TLNYGSNWKGWTLVD
+1426 TLDYGSNWKGWTLVD
-1441 KQTGNRYLLD
+1441 KQTGKRYLLD

-1458 AGAMKSNN
+1458 AGAMKSND

>member
-13 FLSACRIARKKW
+13 FLSACRIAGKKW

-49 LPSVQSVE
+49 LPSMQSFE
-57 HNGTRTEDNA
+57 QGGTRAETPS
-67 NTSGLTISGD
+67 TSGLD
-77 IKKFYDDK
+77 VVQDE
-85 NNLLYSGYTY
+85 TY
-95 APSRRVPLVGEGRV
+95 GAIYKPNRRVPLVGEGRV
-109 INQITKNLVGVLSNS
+109 INQITDNLVGVLSSS

-130 LVDKNLDNSVKLT
+130 LVDKDLTNSVSLK

-202 QDGSSTSGSGD
+202 QDVSSTSGNGD
-213 DFQLLNLNL
+213 SFQLVNLNL

-231 ISFTTTKPFDEVRI
+231 ISFTATKPFDEVRI
-245 GCASIDVDVLSGL
+245 GCASIDIDVLSGL

-273 ASFGYYKEAETNS
+273 ADEHEYPDAEQERPNQNITDWSGRNLVDSDISNGPTCELFS
-286 GLGNTNNLI
+286 GLGGGLTCR
-295 DEYPDNSEQLSML
+295 
-308 GHHELYVDFNEKIV
+308 VDFGVTIPV
-322 KDSEIGFKTG
+322 GSEVGYYTTG
-332 GLKTLDID
+332 GGLASVSLGKTKLNAYDTSD
-340 LTGLSLFE
+340 
-348 LTNNDVN
+348 NNPQSIN
-355 NKYVWGNEKV
+355 TE
-365 LSGGIGISLLGTQDG
+365 SGIGVSALAGGAREFSMILTKENAQRLELDLPSGINLL
-380 SMSAIAKED
+380 SA
-389 CYGVK
+389 VQ
-394 IKLNTGLVGGLLDAI
+394 V
-409 LGLLGNTHYYYAY
+409 HYAY

-431 SSYFTIGNDTISTD
+431 SSYFTIGNDIISTD
-445 YYNLPTPSDDGSVS
+445 YYNLPIPSDGSVS

-488 VVQAIYKRGEET
+488 VVKAVYTREGET
-500 SWSYAVIHRDKKE
+500 SHSYAVIHRDKKE

-542 GISLFNKINN
+542 GISLFNKIND
-552 RQNLVDDDYTNYA
+552 RPNLVDGDYTNYA

-582 HSSQDIAPQGGGKT
+582 HSSQDIAPQGGEKT

-612 VLKFFFIRLYN
+612 VLKFFFIRLYK
-623 DGKEVFS
+623 DGEEVFS

-636 DAVGVGLVG
+636 DAVGVGLIG

-679 RLYYAFYEPVTCEEY
+679 RLYYAFYEPVNCEEY
-694 AGTSEACMEMITAQK
+694 KGTSEACMEMITAQK

-719 KSSSAASVGST
+719 KFPSAASVGAT

-762 KFNSIRGGQPVGAIL
+762 KFNRVRGGQPVGAIL
-777 RTPGY
+777 RMPEN

-843 LADALE
+843 LADALK

-869 CAEEPDDQGGTDG
+869 CAEEPADQGGTDG

-891 VCVDETNDL
+891 VCVDETTYL
-900 GKVRISVDAQ
+900 GNVRISVDAEP
-910 DDKVG
+910 KLLG

-930 KIEQEA
+930 KIEQKA
-936 ELQQDDK
+936 ELQKDNN
-943 GYFFELSL
+943 GYFFKLSL

-983 DTDWNNWSNWTDGSP
+983 DIDWNNWSNWTDGSP

-1019 GSVDKF
+1019 DSVDDF

-1073 MVTGDMFVSP
+1073 MVTGDMFVSSK
-1083 EMPAYFTPL
+1083 MPAYFTPL
-1092 NGATYREV
+1092 NNETYPEV
-1100 RHNPVVRQ
+1100 RHNPIVRQ

-1114 VTTATSGTDLNGT
+1114 VTTATSGTNGI

-1139 AVAQLY
+1139 AVAQPY

-1157 EGDGTSYRL
+1157 DWGTSYRL
-1166 RFPKAYTEYNYY
+1166 RFPKDYTTYNYY
-1178 TLSGGW
+1178 TLSGGE
-1184 VKEETLPEGARNMNG
+1184 VKDEDLPGWARNMNG
-1199 KFAYEESGFKPENA
+1199 RFTYEKESFDPGKVSD
-1213 GRSFTFKLRNEEQGA
+1213 SFTFELRNEEQGA
-1228 TYFVAGNPFMSY
+1228 TCFVAGNPFMSY

-1299 AFYVEASGDNAS
+1299 AFYVEASGDYAS
-1311 DNVDITYTSNMFVQP
+1311 DNVDITYTSDMFVQP
-1326 FASTAT
+1326 SASTAA
-1332 RSSRSASVPAAG
+1332 RSSRSAFAPAAG

-1363 SAGASDAYNAK
+1363 STGASDAYNAK
-1374 EDVITLIDENFM
+1374 EDVISLIDEDFM

>member
-1 MRVFFQTSRQRS
+1 MSVFFQTSRQRS
-13 FLSACRIARKKW
+13 FLSACRIAGKKW

-31 LLAAL
+31 FLAAL

-49 LPSVQSVE
+49 LPSVQSFE
-57 HNGTRTEDNA
+57 QGGTRAEA
-67 NTSGLTISGD
+67 ASTSGLD
-77 IKKFYDDK
+77 VVQDA
-85 NNLLYSGYTY
+85 TY
-95 APSRRVPLVGEGRV
+95 GATYKPNCRVPLVGEGRV

-130 LVDKNLDNSVKLT
+130 LVDKNLDNFVSLK
-143 GLAEVNTGLPI
+143 GLAEVNAGLPI

-166 SSNGIK
+166 SSNVIK

-185 LNVLK
+185 LDVLK

-202 QDGSSTSGSGD
+202 QDGSSTSGSGEN
-213 DFQLLNLNL
+213 FQLLNLNL

-231 ISFTTTKPFDEVRI
+231 ISFTTKKPFDEVRI

-273 ASFGYYKEAETNS
+273 AKEH
-286 GLGNTNNLI
+286 
-295 DEYPDNSEQLSML
+295 EYPDAKQERPS
-308 GHHELYVDFNEKIV
+308 
-322 KDSEIGFKTG
+322 
-332 GLKTLDID
+332 
-340 LTGLSLFE
+340 
-348 LTNNDVN
+348 TNITD
-355 NKYVWGNEKV
+355 
-365 LSGGIGISLLGTQDG
+365 LLGRNLVDSDISNGPTCELL
-380 SMSAIAKED
+380 S
-389 CYGVK
+389 
-394 IKLNTGLVGGLLDAI
+394 GLVGGGLTCRVDFGATIPVGSEVGYYTKGGGLASISLGATKLNAYDTGDNNPQSINTEGGIGVSALVGGAREFSMILTKENAQRLELDLPSGINLLSAVQV
-409 LGLLGNTHYYYAY
+409 HYAY

-445 YYNLPTPSDDGSVS
+445 YYNLPTPSDGSVT
-459 YSLDRWPSG
+459 YSLISWPSG
-468 ATSPSISGNRITG
+468 ATSPSISGNHMTG

-488 VVQAIYKRGEET
+488 VVKAIYTREEKET
-500 SWSYAVIHRDKKE
+500 SWSYAVIHRNKKE
-513 AEAGCNTMMINTS
+513 AVAGCNTMMINTS
-526 ANQGQ
+526 GNEGQ

-552 RQNLVDDDYTNYA
+552 RQNLVDGDYTNYA

-582 HSSQDIAPQGGGKT
+582 HSSQDIAPQGGKT

-612 VLKFFFIRLYN
+612 VLKFFFIRLYK
-623 DGKEVFS
+623 DGEEVFS

-636 DAVGVGLVG
+636 DAIGVGLVG
-645 NDGSKLRFYVETDQT
+645 NDGSKLRFYVETDKT

-679 RLYYAFYEPVTCEEY
+679 RLYYAFYEPTTCEEY

-719 KSSSAASVGST
+719 KSSSVASVGAT

-762 KFNSIRGGQPVGAIL
+762 KFNSIRGGQPLGAIL

-804 SESTSGGLASIE
+804 SESTSSGLASIE

-833 YDEVRISFPS
+833 YNEVRISFPS

-869 CAEEPDDQGGTDG
+869 CAEELEVQGEIDIVYRG
-882 ITYKSITEH
+882 ITEH
-891 VCVDETNDL
+891 VCVDETTYL
-900 GKVRISVDAQ
+900 GNVRISVDA
-910 DDKVG
+910 KPELLG
-915 TKLTFTCYPYNGNGQ
+915 TELTFTCYPYNGNGQ

-936 ELQQDDK
+936 ALQQDNN

-976 TWKRNAA
+976 TWKRNAS
-983 DTDWNNWSNWTDGSP
+983 DTDWNNWNNWTDGSP

-1004 VIPTGA
+1004 VIPAGA
-1010 TRYPNLKAW
+1010 TRYPNLNAW

-1114 VTTATSGTDLNGT
+1114 VTTATSGTNGT
-1127 VAATAD
+1127 VAATVD

-1139 AVAQLY
+1139 AVAQPY

-1157 EGDGTSYRL
+1157 DWGTSYRL

-1184 VKEETLPEGARNMNG
+1184 VKKETLPEGARNMNG
-1199 KFAYEESGFKPENA
+1199 KFAYEVIGFNPENA
-1213 GRSFTFKLRNEEQGA
+1213 GSSFTFELRNEEQGA

-1261 SENVFGEEEGLVR
+1261 SENIFGGEEGLVR
-1274 ISLSENGNLS
+1274 ISLGENGDLS

-1299 AFYVEASGDNAS
+1299 AFYVEVSGDYAS
-1311 DNVDITYTSNMFVQP
+1311 DNVNITYTSNMFVQP
-1326 FASTAT
+1326 SASTAT
-1332 RSSRSASVPAAG
+1332 RSSRSASVPTAG

-1357 SCSLLR
+1357 SCSLLH

-1374 EDVITLIDENFM
+1374 EDIVSLIDEDFM
-1386 PKVKVYTVAGKRALD
+1386 PKVKVYTVADKRALD
-1401 IQKIKNAARVDLGFM
+1401 IQKMSNATRVGLGFM
-1416 VKDGSQQTKF
+1416 VKDGSQQTEF
-1426 TLNYGSNWKGWTLVD
+1426 TLDYGSNWKGWTLVD
-1441 KQTGNRYLLD
+1441 KQTGKRYLLD

-1458 AGAMKSNN
+1458 AGAMKSND

>member
-1 MRVFFQTSRQRS
+1 MSVFFQTSRQRS
-13 FLSACRIARKKW
+13 FLSACRIAGKKW

-31 LLAAL
+31 FLAAL

-49 LPSVQSVE
+49 LPSVQSFE
-57 HNGTRTEDNA
+57 QGGTRAEA
-67 NTSGLTISGD
+67 ASTSGLD
-77 IKKFYDDK
+77 VVQDA
-85 NNLLYSGYTY
+85 TY
-95 APSRRVPLVGEGRV
+95 GATYKPNCRVPLVGEGRV

-130 LVDKNLDNSVKLT
+130 LVDKNLDNFVSLK
-143 GLAEVNTGLPI
+143 GLAEVNAGLPI

-166 SSNGIK
+166 SSNVIK

-185 LNVLK
+185 LDVLK

-202 QDGSSTSGSGD
+202 QDGSSTLGSGEN
-213 DFQLLNLNL
+213 FQLLNLNL

-245 GCASIDVDVLSGL
+245 GCASISVEVLSGL

-273 ASFGYYKEAETNS
+273 AEKH
-286 GLGNTNNLI
+286 
-295 DEYPDNSEQLSML
+295 EYPYAEQERPLHPLSKGDL
-308 GHHELYVDFNEKIV
+308 VNESLTDGPVCEL
-322 KDSEIGFKTG
+322 
-332 GLKTLDID
+332 
-340 LTGLSLFE
+340 
-348 LTNNDVN
+348 
-355 NKYVWGNEKV
+355 
-365 LSGGIGISLLGTQDG
+365 IS
-380 SMSAIAKED
+380 
-389 CYGVK
+389 
-394 IKLNTGLVGGLLDAI
+394 
-409 LGLLGNTHYYYAY
+409 GLLGGLTCRVDFGATIPVGSEVGYYTKGGGLASISLGATKLNAYDTGDNNPQSINTESGIGVSALAGGAREFSMILTKENAQRLELDLPSGINLLSAVRVHYAY

-445 YYNLPTPSDDGSVS
+445 YYNLPTPSDGTVS
-459 YSLDRWPSG
+459 YSLFSSPDG
-468 ATSPSISGNRITG
+468 ATSSISGNRITG

-488 VVQAIYKRGEET
+488 AVKAVYTREEKEI
-500 SWSYAVIHRDKKE
+500 SWSYAVIHRNKKE
-513 AEAGCNTMMINTS
+513 AVAGCNTMMINTS

-552 RQNLVDDDYTNYA
+552 RQNLVDGDYTNYA

-582 HSSQDIAPQGGGKT
+582 HSSQDIAPQGGKT

-612 VLKFFFIRLYN
+612 VLKFFFIRLYK
-623 DGKEVFS
+623 DGEEVFS

-636 DAVGVGLVG
+636 DAIGVGLVG
-645 NDGSKLRFYVETDQT
+645 NDGSKLRFYVETDKT

-679 RLYYAFYEPVTCEEY
+679 RLYYAFYEPTTCEEY

-719 KSSSAASVGST
+719 KSSSAASVGAT

-762 KFNSIRGGQPVGAIL
+762 KFNSIRGGQPLGAIL

-828 TPLQD
+828 TPLQG

-869 CAEEPDDQGGTDG
+869 CAEEPDDQGETD
-882 ITYKSITEH
+882 IAYKSITEH
-891 VCVDETNDL
+891 VCVDETTYL
-900 GKVRISVDAQ
+900 GNVRIFVDAQ

-936 ELQQDDK
+936 ELRQDDK

-976 TWKRNAA
+976 TWKRNAS

-1004 VIPTGA
+1004 VIPAGA
-1010 TRYPNLKAW
+1010 TRYPNLNAW

-1073 MVTGDMFVSP
+1073 MITGDMFVSP

-1100 RHNPVVRQ
+1100 RHNPIVRQ

-1114 VTTATSGTDLNGT
+1114 VTTATSGTDSNGT
-1127 VAATAD
+1127 VVATAD

-1139 AVAQLY
+1139 AVAQPY

-1157 EGDGTSYRL
+1157 DWGTSYRL

-1178 TLSGGW
+1178 TLSGRW
-1184 VKEETLPEGARNMNG
+1184 VKKETLPEGARNMNG

-1213 GRSFTFKLRNEEQGA
+1213 GRSFTFELRNEEQGA

-1261 SENVFGEEEGLVR
+1261 SESVFGEEEGLVR
-1274 ISLSENGNLS
+1274 ISLGKNGDLS

-1299 AFYVEASGDNAS
+1299 AFYVEALEGYTS
-1311 DNVDITYTSNMFVQP
+1311 DNVNITYTSDMFVQP
-1326 FASTAT
+1326 SASTAT
-1332 RSSRSASVPAAG
+1332 RSSRSASVPTAG

-1357 SCSLLR
+1357 SCSLIR

-1374 EDVITLIDENFM
+1374 EDIVSLIDEDFM
-1386 PKVKVYTVAGKRALD
+1386 PKVKVYTVADKRALD
-1401 IQKIKNAARVDLGFM
+1401 IQKMSNATRVDLGFM
-1416 VKDGSQQTKF
+1416 VKDGSQQTEF
-1426 TLNYGSNWKGWTLVD
+1426 TLDYGSNWKGWTLVD
-1441 KQTGNRYLLD
+1441 KQTGKRYLLD

-1458 AGAMKSNN
+1458 AGAMKSND

>member
-1 MRVFFQTSRQRS
+1 MSVFFQTSRQRS
-13 FLSACRIARKKW
+13 FLSACRIAGKKW

-31 LLAAL
+31 FLAAL

-49 LPSVQSVE
+49 LPSVQSFE
-57 HNGTRTEDNA
+57 QGGTRAEA
-67 NTSGLTISGD
+67 ASTSGLD
-77 IKKFYDDK
+77 VVQDA
-85 NNLLYSGYTY
+85 TY
-95 APSRRVPLVGEGRV
+95 GATYKPNCRVPLVGEGRV

-130 LVDKNLDNSVKLT
+130 LVDKNLDNSVSLK
-143 GLAEVNTGLPI
+143 GLAEVNAGLPI

-177 KDPGGLLS
+177 KAPGGLLS
-185 LNVLK
+185 LNVLQ
-190 GFWVKTYLKGEE
+190 GFWVKTYLKGKE

-213 DFQLLNLNL
+213 NFKLLNLNL

-245 GCASIDVDVLSGL
+245 GCASIDVNVLSGL

-273 ASFGYYKEAETNS
+273 AETYA
-286 GLGNTNNLI
+286 
-295 DEYPDNSEQLSML
+295 YPTAKQ
-308 GHHELYVDFNEKIV
+308 EKPA
-322 KDSEIGFKTG
+322 
-332 GLKTLDID
+332 
-340 LTGLSLFE
+340 
-348 LTNNDVN
+348 
-355 NKYVWGNEKV
+355 
-365 LSGGIGISLLGTQDG
+365 LLGTGDLVNKNLNDG
-380 SMSAIAKED
+380 PVCE
-389 CYGVK
+389 
-394 IKLNTGLVGGLLDAI
+394 LVS
-409 LGLLGNTHYYYAY
+409 GLLGGLTCRVDFGATIPVDSEVGYYTTGGGLASISLGATKLNAYDTSDNNPQSINTESGIGVSALAGGAREFSMILTKENAQRLELDLPSGINLLSAVRVHYAY

-445 YYNLPTPSDDGSVS
+445 YYNLPTPSDGTVS
-459 YSLDRWPSG
+459 YSLFSSPDG
-468 ATSPSISGNRITG
+468 ATSSISGNRITG

-488 VVQAIYKRGEET
+488 VVKAVYTREEKET
-500 SWSYAVIHRDKKE
+500 SWSYAVIHRNKKE

-526 ANQGQ
+526 GSEGQ

-552 RQNLVDDDYTNYA
+552 RQNLVDGDYTNYA

-582 HSSQDIAPQGGGKT
+582 HSSQDIAPQGGKT

-612 VLKFFFIRLYN
+612 VLKFFFIRLYK
-623 DGKEVFS
+623 DGEEVFS

-636 DAVGVGLVG
+636 DAIGVGLVG
-645 NDGSKLRFYVETDQT
+645 NDGSKLRFYVETDKT

-679 RLYYAFYEPVTCEEY
+679 RLYYAFYEPTTCEEY

-719 KSSSAASVGST
+719 KSSSAASVGAT

-762 KFNSIRGGQPVGAIL
+762 KFNSIRGGQPLGAIL

-828 TPLQD
+828 TPLQG

-869 CAEEPDDQGGTDG
+869 CAEEPDDQGETD
-882 ITYKSITEH
+882 IAYKSITEH
-891 VCVDETNDL
+891 VCVDETTYL
-900 GKVRISVDAQ
+900 GNVRISVDA
-910 DDKVG
+910 KSELLG
-915 TKLTFTCYPYNGNGQ
+915 TELTFTCYPYNGNGQ
-930 KIEQEA
+930 KIEQKA

-963 YNGLRAQVHPLKT
+963 YNGMRAQVHPLKT
-976 TWKRNAA
+976 TWKRSAS

-1004 VIPTGA
+1004 VIPAGA
-1010 TRYPNLKAW
+1010 TRYPDLNAW

-1092 NGATYREV
+1092 KEDTYREV
-1100 RHNPVVRQ
+1100 RHNPIVRQ

-1114 VTTATSGTDLNGT
+1114 VTTATSGTNGT
-1127 VAATAD
+1127 VVATAD

-1139 AVAQLY
+1139 AVAQPY

-1157 EGDGTSYRL
+1157 DWGTSYRL

-1178 TLSGGW
+1178 TLSGEC
-1184 VKEETLPEGARNMNG
+1184 VKKETLPVEARNMNG
-1199 KFAYEESGFKPENA
+1199 KFAYEVSGFNPENA
-1213 GRSFTFKLRNEEQGA
+1213 GNSFTFELRNDGKGA

-1248 ENKQSVQAIRIID
+1248 ENKQFVQAIRIID
-1261 SENVFGEEEGLVR
+1261 SESVFGEEEGLVR
-1274 ISLSENGNLS
+1274 ISLGKNGDLS
-1284 FDVAGEQSNTIAPLQ
+1284 FNVAGEQSNTIAPLQ
-1299 AFYVEASGDNAS
+1299 AFYVEALEGYTS
-1311 DNVDITYTSNMFVQP
+1311 DNVNITYTSDMFVQP
-1326 FASTAT
+1326 SASTAT
-1332 RSSRSASVPAAG
+1332 RSSRSASVPTAG

-1357 SCSLLR
+1357 SCSLIR

-1374 EDVITLIDENFM
+1374 EDIVSLIDEDFM
-1386 PKVKVYTVAGKRALD
+1386 PKVKVYTVADKRALD
-1401 IQKIKNAARVDLGFM
+1401 IQKMSNATRVGLGFM
-1416 VKDGSQQTKF
+1416 VKDGSQQTEF
-1426 TLNYGSNWKGWTLVD
+1426 TLDYGSNWKGWTLVD
-1441 KQTGNRYLLD
+1441 KQTGKRYLLD

-1458 AGAMKSNN
+1458 AGAMKSND

>member
-1 MRVFFQTSRQRS
+1 MSVFFQTSRQRS
-13 FLSACRIARKKW
+13 FLSACRIAGKKW

-31 LLAAL
+31 FLAAL

-49 LPSVQSVE
+49 LPSVQSFE
-57 HNGTRTEDNA
+57 QGGTRAEA
-67 NTSGLTISGD
+67 ASTSGLDVVQGA
-77 IKKFYDDK
+77 
-85 NNLLYSGYTY
+85 TY
-95 APSRRVPLVGEGRV
+95 GATYKPNCRVPLVGEGRV

-130 LVDKNLDNSVKLT
+130 LVDKNLDNSVSLK
-143 GLAEVNTGLPI
+143 GLAEVNAGLPI

-177 KDPGGLLS
+177 KAPGGLLS
-185 LNVLK
+185 LNVLQ

-213 DFQLLNLNL
+213 NFKLLNLNL

-245 GCASIDVDVLSGL
+245 GCASIDVEVLSGL

-273 ASFGYYKEAETNS
+273 AETYAYPTAKQEKPAHWGTGDLVNKNLNDGPVCELVSGLLGGGLTCRVDFGATIPVGSEVGYYT
-286 GLGNTNNLI
+286 
-295 DEYPDNSEQLSML
+295 
-308 GHHELYVDFNEKIV
+308 
-322 KDSEIGFKTG
+322 TG
-332 GLKTLDID
+332 GGLASISLGATKLNAYD
-340 LTGLSLFE
+340 TGD
-348 LTNNDVN
+348 NNPQSIN
-355 NKYVWGNEKV
+355 TE
-365 LSGGIGISLLGTQDG
+365 SGIGV
-380 SMSAIAKED
+380 SA
-389 CYGVK
+389 
-394 IKLNTGLVGGLLDAI
+394 LVGGAREFSMILTKKDTRRLELDLPSGINLLSAVKV
-409 LGLLGNTHYYYAY
+409 HYAY

-445 YYNLPTPSDDGSVS
+445 YYNLPTPSEGTVI
-459 YSLDRWPSG
+459 YSLISWPSG
-468 ATSPSISGNRITG
+468 ATSPSISGNHMTG

-488 VVQAIYKRGEET
+488 VVKAVYTREEKEI
-500 SWSYAVIHRDKKE
+500 SWSYAVIHRNKKE

-531 YTVVESSGSQG
+531 YTVVESSGLQG

-552 RQNLVDDDYTNYA
+552 RQNLVDGDYTNYA

-582 HSSQDIAPQGGGKT
+582 HSSQDIAPQGGKT

-612 VLKFFFIRLYN
+612 VLKFFFIRLYK
-623 DGKEVFS
+623 DGEEVFS

-645 NDGSKLRFYVETDQT
+645 NDGSKLRFYVETDKT

-679 RLYYAFYEPVTCEEY
+679 RLYYAFYEPTTCEEY
-694 AGTSEACMEMITAQK
+694 AGTSEACMEIITAQK

-719 KSSSAASVGST
+719 KSSSVASVGTT

-762 KFNSIRGGQPVGAIL
+762 KFNSIRGGQPLGAIL

-828 TPLQD
+828 TPLQG

-869 CAEEPDDQGGTDG
+869 CAEEPDDQGETD
-882 ITYKSITEH
+882 IAYKSITEH
-891 VCVDETNDL
+891 VCVDETTYL
-900 GKVRISVDAQ
+900 GNVRIFVDAQ

-936 ELQQDDK
+936 ELRQDDK

-976 TWKRNAA
+976 TWKRNAS

-1004 VIPTGA
+1004 VIPAGA
-1010 TRYPNLKAW
+1010 TRYPDLNAW

-1100 RHNPVVRQ
+1100 RHNPIVRQ

-1114 VTTATSGTDLNGT
+1114 VTTATSGTNGT
-1127 VAATAD
+1127 VVATAD

-1139 AVAQLY
+1139 AVAQPY

-1157 EGDGTSYRL
+1157 DWGTSYRL

-1184 VKEETLPEGARNMNG
+1184 VKKETLPEGARNMNG

-1213 GRSFTFKLRNEEQGA
+1213 GRSFTFELRNEEQGA

-1261 SENVFGEEEGLVR
+1261 SESVFGEEEGLVR
-1274 ISLSENGNLS
+1274 ISLGKNGDLS

-1299 AFYVEASGDNAS
+1299 AFYVEALEGYTS
-1311 DNVDITYTSNMFVQP
+1311 DNVNITYTSDMFVQP
-1326 FASTAT
+1326 SASTAT
-1332 RSSRSASVPAAG
+1332 RSSRSASVPTAG

-1357 SCSLLR
+1357 SCSLIR

-1374 EDVITLIDENFM
+1374 EDIVSLIDEDFM
-1386 PKVKVYTVAGKRALD
+1386 PKVKVYTVADKRALD
-1401 IQKIKNAARVDLGFM
+1401 IQKMSNATRVDLGFM
-1416 VKDGSQQTKF
+1416 VKDGSQQTEF
-1426 TLNYGSNWKGWTLVD
+1426 TLDYGSNWKGWTLVD
-1441 KQTGNRYLLD
+1441 KQTGKRYLLD

-1458 AGAMKSNN
+1458 AGAMKSND

>member
-1 MRVFFQTSRQRS
+1 MSVFFQTSRQRS
-13 FLSACRIARKKW
+13 FLSACRIAGKKW

-49 LPSVQSVE
+49 TPSIQSFE
-57 HNGTRTEDNA
+57 QGGTRAEA
-67 NTSGLTISGD
+67 ASTSGLD
-77 IKKFYDDK
+77 VVQDA
-85 NNLLYSGYTY
+85 TY
-95 APSRRVPLVGEGRV
+95 GATYKPNCRVPLVGEGRV
-109 INQITKNLVGVLSNS
+109 INQITKGLVGVLSNS

-130 LVDKNLDNSVKLT
+130 LVDKNLDNFVSLK

-185 LNVLK
+185 LNVLQ

-213 DFQLLNLNL
+213 NFQLLNLNL

-273 ASFGYYKEAETNS
+273 AETYAYPTAKQEKPAHWGTGDLVNES
-286 GLGNTNNLI
+286 LTDGPVCELI
-295 DEYPDNSEQLSML
+295 S
-308 GHHELYVDFNEKIV
+308 
-322 KDSEIGFKTG
+322 
-332 GLKTLDID
+332 
-340 LTGLSLFE
+340 
-348 LTNNDVN
+348 
-355 NKYVWGNEKV
+355 
-365 LSGGIGISLLGTQDG
+365 
-380 SMSAIAKED
+380 
-389 CYGVK
+389 
-394 IKLNTGLVGGLLDAI
+394 
-409 LGLLGNTHYYYAY
+409 GLLGGGLTCRVDFGATIPVGSEVGYYTTGGGLASISLGKTKLNAYDTSSNNPQSINTESGIGVSALAGGAREFSMILTKKDTRRLELDLPSGINLLSTVQVHYAY

-445 YYNLPTPSDDGSVS
+445 YYDLPTPSDGTVS
-459 YSLDRWPSG
+459 YSLFSYPEG
-468 ATSPSISGNRITG
+468 ATSSISGNRMTG

-488 VVQAIYKRGEET
+488 VVKAVYTRGEET
-500 SWSYAVIHRDKKE
+500 SWSYAVIHRNKKE
-513 AEAGCNTMMINTS
+513 AVAGCNTMMINTS
-526 ANQGQ
+526 ANPGQ
-531 YTVVESSGSQG
+531 YTAVESSGSQG

-552 RQNLVDDDYTNYA
+552 RQNLVDGDYTNYA

-582 HSSQDIAPQGGGKT
+582 YSSQDIAPQGGKT

-612 VLKFFFIRLYN
+612 VLKFFFIRLYK
-623 DGKEVFS
+623 DGEEVFS

-645 NDGSKLRFYVETDQT
+645 NDGSKLRFYVETDKT
-660 FDQVELWTAGLL
+660 FNQVELWTAGLL

-694 AGTSEACMEMITAQK
+694 EGTSEACMEMITAQK

-719 KSSSAASVGST
+719 KSSSAASVGAS

-762 KFNSIRGGQPVGAIL
+762 KFNSIRGGQPLGAIL

-849 TVWLSG
+849 TIWLSG

-869 CAEEPDDQGGTDG
+869 CAEEPEDPDGTDG

-891 VCVDETNDL
+891 VCVDETTYL
-900 GKVRISVDAQ
+900 GNVRISVDAQ
-910 DDKVG
+910 NDKVG
-915 TKLTFTCYPYNGNGQ
+915 TELTFTCYPYNGNGQ
-930 KIEQEA
+930 KIELEA

-943 GYFFELSL
+943 GYFFKLSL
-951 PVGDYSISGLST
+951 PVGDYSISGLPT

-976 TWKRNAA
+976 TWKRNPS
-983 DTDWNNWSNWTDGSP
+983 DTNWNNWSNWTDGSP

-1004 VIPTGA
+1004 VIPAGA
-1010 TRYPNLKAW
+1010 TRYPNLNAW
-1019 GSVDKF
+1019 DSVDKF

-1045 QYLEYDCAYVE
+1045 QYLEYDYAYVE

-1092 NGATYREV
+1092 NGDTYREV
-1100 RHNPVVRQ
+1100 RHNPIVRQ

-1114 VTTATSGTDLNGT
+1114 VTTATSGTDSNGT

-1139 AVAQLY
+1139 AVAQPY

-1157 EGDGTSYRL
+1157 DWGTSYRL
-1166 RFPKAYTEYNYY
+1166 RFPKAYTEYYYY
-1178 TLSGGW
+1178 TLSGGR
-1184 VKEETLPEGARNMNG
+1184 VKKETLPEGARNMNG
-1199 KFAYEESGFKPENA
+1199 KFAYEESGFNPENA
-1213 GRSFTFKLRNEEQGA
+1213 GSSFTFELRNEEQGA

-1261 SENVFGEEEGLVR
+1261 SESVFGEEEGLVR
-1274 ISLSENGNLS
+1274 ISLGENGDLS
-1284 FDVAGEQSNTIAPLQ
+1284 LDVAGEQSNTIAPLQ
-1299 AFYVEASGDNAS
+1299 AFYVEALEGYTS
-1311 DNVDITYTSNMFVQP
+1311 DNVNITYTSDMFVQP
-1326 FASTAT
+1326 SASTAT
-1332 RSSRSASVPAAG
+1332 RSSRSASVPTAG

-1374 EDVITLIDENFM
+1374 EDVVSLIDEDFM
-1386 PKVKVYTVAGKRALD
+1386 PKVKVYTVADKRALD
-1401 IQKIKNAARVDLGFM
+1401 IQKMSNATRVDLGFM
-1416 VKDGSQQTKF
+1416 VKDGSQQTEF
-1426 TLNYGSNWKGWTLVD
+1426 TLDYGSNWKGWTLVD
-1441 KQTGNRYLLD
+1441 KQTGKRYLLD

>member
-1 MRVFFQTSRQRS
+1 MSVFFQTSRQRS
-13 FLSACRIARKKW
+13 FLSACRIAGKKW

-31 LLAAL
+31 FLAAL

-49 LPSVQSVE
+49 LPSVQSFE
-57 HNGTRTEDNA
+57 QGGTRAEA
-67 NTSGLTISGD
+67 ASTSGLD
-77 IKKFYDDK
+77 VVQDA
-85 NNLLYSGYTY
+85 TY
-95 APSRRVPLVGEGRV
+95 GATYKPNCRVPLVGEGRV

-130 LVDKNLDNSVKLT
+130 LVDKNLDNSVSLK
-143 GLAEVNTGLPI
+143 GLAEVNAGLPI

-185 LNVLK
+185 LNVLQ
-190 GFWVKTYLKGEE
+190 GFWVKTYLKGKE

-213 DFQLLNLNL
+213 NFKLLNLNL

-273 ASFGYYKEAETNS
+273 AETYA
-286 GLGNTNNLI
+286 
-295 DEYPDNSEQLSML
+295 YPTAKQ
-308 GHHELYVDFNEKIV
+308 EKPAH
-322 KDSEIGFKTG
+322 
-332 GLKTLDID
+332 
-340 LTGLSLFE
+340 
-348 LTNNDVN
+348 
-355 NKYVWGNEKV
+355 
-365 LSGGIGISLLGTQDG
+365 LGTGDLVNKNLNDG
-380 SMSAIAKED
+380 PVCE
-389 CYGVK
+389 
-394 IKLNTGLVGGLLDAI
+394 LVS
-409 LGLLGNTHYYYAY
+409 GLLGGLTCRVDFGATIPVGSEVGYYTTGGGLASISLGATKLNAYDTGDNNPQSINTESGIGVSALVGDAREFSMILTKKDTRRLELDLPSGINLLSAVQVHYAY

-445 YYNLPTPSDDGSVS
+445 YYNLPTPSEGSVI
-459 YSLDRWPSG
+459 YSLIS
-468 ATSPSISGNRITG
+468 SPKGVASPEISGNRMTG

-488 VVQAIYKRGEET
+488 VVKAVYTRGEET
-500 SWSYAVIHRDKKE
+500 SWSYAVIHRNKKE
-513 AEAGCNTMMINTS
+513 AVAGCNTMMINTS
-526 ANQGQ
+526 GNEGQ

-542 GISLFNKINN
+542 GISLFDKINN
-552 RQNLVDDDYTNYA
+552 RQNLVDGDYTNYA

-582 HSSQDIAPQGGGKT
+582 HSSQDIAPQGGKT

-612 VLKFFFIRLYN
+612 VLKFFFIRLYK
-623 DGKEVFS
+623 DGEEVFS

-636 DAVGVGLVG
+636 DAIGVGLVG
-645 NDGSKLRFYVETDQT
+645 NDGSKLRFYVETDKT

-679 RLYYAFYEPVTCEEY
+679 RLYYAFYEPTTCEEY

-719 KSSSAASVGST
+719 KSSSAASVGAT

-782 VLNASVLQNVTI
+782 VLNASVLQNVAI

-828 TPLQD
+828 TPLQG

-869 CAEEPDDQGGTDG
+869 CAEEPDDQGETD
-882 ITYKSITEH
+882 IAYKSITEH
-891 VCVDETNDL
+891 VCVDETTYL
-900 GKVRISVDAQ
+900 GNVRIFVDAQ

-936 ELQQDDK
+936 ELRQDDK

-976 TWKRNAA
+976 TWKRNAS

-1004 VIPTGA
+1004 VIPAGA
-1010 TRYPNLKAW
+1010 TRYPDLNAW

-1092 NGATYREV
+1092 KEDTYREV
-1100 RHNPVVRQ
+1100 RHNPIVRQ

-1114 VTTATSGTDLNGT
+1114 VTTATSGTNGT
-1127 VAATAD
+1127 VVATAD

-1139 AVAQLY
+1139 AVAQPY

-1157 EGDGTSYRL
+1157 DWGTSYRL

-1178 TLSGGW
+1178 TLSGEC
-1184 VKEETLPEGARNMNG
+1184 VKKETLPVEARNMNG
-1199 KFAYEESGFKPENA
+1199 KFAYEVSGFNPENA
-1213 GRSFTFKLRNEEQGA
+1213 GNSFTFELRNDGKGA

-1248 ENKQSVQAIRIID
+1248 ENKQFVQAIRIID
-1261 SENVFGEEEGLVR
+1261 SESVFGEEEGLVR
-1274 ISLSENGNLS
+1274 ISLGKNGDLS

-1299 AFYVEASGDNAS
+1299 AFYVEALEGYTS
-1311 DNVDITYTSNMFVQP
+1311 DNVNITYTSDMFVQP
-1326 FASTAT
+1326 SASTAT
-1332 RSSRSASVPAAG
+1332 RSSRSASVPTAG

-1357 SCSLLR
+1357 SCSLIR

-1374 EDVITLIDENFM
+1374 EDIVSLIDEDFM
-1386 PKVKVYTVAGKRALD
+1386 PKVKVYTVADKRALD
-1401 IQKIKNAARVDLGFM
+1401 IQKMSNATRVGLGFM
-1416 VKDGSQQTKF
+1416 VKDGSQQTEF
-1426 TLNYGSNWKGWTLVD
+1426 TLDYGSNWKGWTLVD
-1441 KQTGNRYLLD
+1441 KQTGKRYLLD

-1458 AGAMKSNN
+1458 AGAMKSND

>member
-13 FLSACRIARKKW
+13 FLSACRIAGKKW

-49 LPSVQSVE
+49 IPSMQSFE
-57 HNGTRTEDNA
+57 QGGTRVNEDK
-67 NTSGLTISGD
+67 NTSGLD
-77 IKKFYDDK
+77 VVQDA
-85 NNLLYSGYTY
+85 TY
-95 APSRRVPLVGEGRV
+95 GATYKPNRRVPLVGEGRV
-109 INQITKNLVGVLSNS
+109 INQITDNLVGVLSSS

-130 LVDKNLDNSVKLT
+130 LVDNDLTNSVSLT

-154 LSVKDVNRVYYD
+154 FSVKDVNRVYYD

-177 KDPGGLLS
+177 KASGGVLS
-185 LNVLK
+185 LDVLQ
-190 GFWVKTYLKGEE
+190 GFWIKTYLKGKE

-231 ISFTTTKPFDEVRI
+231 ISFTTKLPFDEVRI
-245 GCASIDVDVLSGL
+245 GCGSISVDVLSGL
-258 EFYYAFVGENPKKIA
+258 EFYYAFVGDNPKKIA
-273 ASFGYYKEAETNS
+273 AKDHEYPDAEQERPNQNITDWSGRNLVDSDISNGPTCELFS
-286 GLGNTNNLI
+286 GLGGGLTCR
-295 DEYPDNSEQLSML
+295 
-308 GHHELYVDFNEKIV
+308 VDFGVTIPV
-322 KDSEIGFKTG
+322 GSEVGYYTTG
-332 GLKTLDID
+332 GGLASVSLGKTKLNAYDTSD
-340 LTGLSLFE
+340 
-348 LTNNDVN
+348 NNPQSIN
-355 NKYVWGNEKV
+355 TE
-365 LSGGIGISLLGTQDG
+365 SGIGVSALAKGAREFSMILTKENARRLELDLPSGINLLSVVQ
-380 SMSAIAKED
+380 
-389 CYGVK
+389 V
-394 IKLNTGLVGGLLDAI
+394 
-409 LGLLGNTHYYYAY
+409 HYAY

-431 SSYFTIGNDTISTD
+431 SSYFTIGNDIISTD
-445 YYNLPTPSDDGSVS
+445 YYNLPTPSEGTVT
-459 YSLDRWPSG
+459 YSLISYPEG

-513 AEAGCNTMMINTS
+513 AEAGCNMMMINTS

-552 RQNLVDDDYTNYA
+552 RRNLVDGDYTNYA

-582 HSSQDIAPQGGGKT
+582 HSSQDIAPQGGEKT

-612 VLKFFFIRLYN
+612 VLKFFFIRLYK

-679 RLYYAFYEPVTCEEY
+679 RLYYAFYEPTTCEEY

-719 KSSSAASVGST
+719 KFPSVVGVGTT

-762 KFNSIRGGQPVGAIL
+762 KFNRVRGGQPVGAIL
-777 RTPGY
+777 RTPEY

-882 ITYKSITEH
+882 ITYKGITGH

-900 GKVRISVDAQ
+900 GHVRISVDA
-910 DDKVG
+910 KPELLK
-915 TKLTFTCYPYNGNGQ
+915 KLITFTCYPYNGNGQ

-936 ELQQDDK
+936 ELQHQDDK

-963 YNGLRAQVHPLKT
+963 YNGLRAQVHPRKT
-976 TWKRNAA
+976 TWKRNPA

-1010 TRYPNLKAW
+1010 TRYPVLESW
-1019 GSVDKF
+1019 SSVKDF
-1025 YGGNYCANI
+1025 YNGNYCNNI

-1045 QYLEYDCAYVE
+1045 QYLEYSCAYVE
-1056 MEVQSGMY
+1056 MEMADATPR
-1064 HMISTPLHG
+1064 MISIPLQG
-1073 MVTGDMFVSP
+1073 MVTGDMFVSS

-1092 NGATYREV
+1092 NNETYPEV
-1100 RHNPVVRQ
+1100 RHNPLVRQ
-1108 KMYSRA
+1108 QMYSRA
-1114 VTTATSGTDLNGT
+1114 VTTATSGTNDPNST
-1127 VAATAD
+1127 NSTIAATAD

-1145 EQAQGIKMMVGN
+1145 EQAQGIMLMVGS

-1166 RFPKAYTEYNYY
+1166 RFPKEYIAYSYY

-1184 VKEETLPEGARNMNG
+1184 VKDEDLPGGARDKNG
-1199 KFAYEESGFKPENA
+1199 RFTYEESGFTPENV
-1213 GRSFTFKLRNEEQGA
+1213 RNSFTFKLRNDKQGDKQGA
-1228 TYFVAGNPFMSY
+1228 IYFVAGNPFMSY
-1240 LDIKTFLT
+1240 LDIQKFLQQ
-1248 ENKQSVQAIRIID
+1248 NSSSVSAICVL
-1261 SENVFGEEEGLVR
+1261 SEEEKLIT
-1274 ISLSENGNLS
+1274 ISLDSKDGIR
-1284 FDVAGEQSNTIAPLQ
+1284 TIAPLQ
-1299 AFYVEASGDNAS
+1299 AFYVVSNNTNS
-1311 DNVDITYTSNMFVQP
+1311 TQLDITYTSDMFVQP
-1326 FASTAT
+1326 SASTAA
-1332 RSSRSASVPAAG
+1332 RSSRSAFALAAG

-1363 SAGASDAYNAK
+1363 STGASDAYNAK
-1374 EDVITLIDENFM
+1374 EDVISLIDEHFM

-1401 IQKIKNAARVDLGFM
+1401 IQKIKNAARVDLGFI
-1416 VKDGSQQTKF
+1416 VKNGSQQTRF

-1441 KQTGNRYLLD
+1441 KQTGKRYRLE
-1451 GTSLTVN
+1451 GNPLTVN
-1458 AGAMKSNN
+1458 AGVMKTNS

>member
-1 MRVFFQTSRQRS
+1 MSVFFQTSRQRS
-13 FLSACRIARKKW
+13 FLSACRIAGKKW

-31 LLAAL
+31 FLAAL

-49 LPSVQSVE
+49 LPSVQSFE
-57 HNGTRTEDNA
+57 QGGTRAEA
-67 NTSGLTISGD
+67 ASTSGLD
-77 IKKFYDDK
+77 VVQDA
-85 NNLLYSGYTY
+85 TY
-95 APSRRVPLVGEGRV
+95 GATYKPNCRVPLVGEGRV

-130 LVDKNLDNSVKLT
+130 LVDKNLDNFVSLK
-143 GLAEVNTGLPI
+143 GLAEVNAGLPI

-185 LNVLK
+185 LDVLK

-202 QDGSSTSGSGD
+202 QDGSSTSGSGEN
-213 DFQLLNLNL
+213 FQLLNLNL

-245 GCASIDVDVLSGL
+245 GCASISVEVLSGL

-273 ASFGYYKEAETNS
+273 AEKH
-286 GLGNTNNLI
+286 
-295 DEYPDNSEQLSML
+295 EYPYAEQERPLHPLSKGDL
-308 GHHELYVDFNEKIV
+308 VNESLTDGPVCEL
-322 KDSEIGFKTG
+322 
-332 GLKTLDID
+332 
-340 LTGLSLFE
+340 
-348 LTNNDVN
+348 
-355 NKYVWGNEKV
+355 
-365 LSGGIGISLLGTQDG
+365 IS
-380 SMSAIAKED
+380 
-389 CYGVK
+389 
-394 IKLNTGLVGGLLDAI
+394 
-409 LGLLGNTHYYYAY
+409 GLLGGLTCRVDFGATIPVGSEVGYYTKGGGLASISLGATKLNAYDTGDNNPQSINTESGIGVSALAGGAREFSMILTKKDTRRLELDLPSGINLLSAVQVHYAY

-445 YYNLPTPSDDGSVS
+445 YYNLPTPSEGTVI
-459 YSLDRWPSG
+459 YSLISWPSG
-468 ATSPSISGNRITG
+468 ATSPSISGNHMTG

-488 VVQAIYKRGEET
+488 VVKAVYTREEKET
-500 SWSYAVIHRDKKE
+500 SWSYAVIHRNKKE
-513 AEAGCNTMMINTS
+513 AVAGCNTMMINTS
-526 ANQGQ
+526 GNEGQ

-552 RQNLVDDDYTNYA
+552 RQNLVDGDYTNYA

-582 HSSQDIAPQGGGKT
+582 HSSQDIAPQGGKT

-612 VLKFFFIRLYN
+612 VLKFFFIRLYK
-623 DGKEVFS
+623 DGEEVFS

-636 DAVGVGLVG
+636 DAIGVGLVG
-645 NDGSKLRFYVETDQT
+645 NDGSKLRFYVETDKT

-679 RLYYAFYEPVTCEEY
+679 RLYYAFYEPTTCEEY

-719 KSSSAASVGST
+719 KSSSAASVGAT

-762 KFNSIRGGQPVGAIL
+762 KFNSIRGGQPLGAIL

-869 CAEEPDDQGGTDG
+869 CAEEPDDQGETD
-882 ITYKSITEH
+882 ITYRSITEH
-891 VCVDETNDL
+891 VCVDETTYL
-900 GKVRISVDAQ
+900 GNVRISVDA
-910 DDKVG
+910 KSELLG
-915 TKLTFTCYPYNGNGQ
+915 TELTFTCYPYNGNGQ
-930 KIEQEA
+930 KIEQKA

-976 TWKRNAA
+976 TWKRNAS

-1004 VIPTGA
+1004 VIPAGA
-1010 TRYPNLKAW
+1010 TRYPNLNAW

-1114 VTTATSGTDLNGT
+1114 VTTATSGTDPNGT
-1127 VAATAD
+1127 VAATVD

-1139 AVAQLY
+1139 AVAQPY

-1157 EGDGTSYRL
+1157 DWGTSYRL

-1184 VKEETLPEGARNMNG
+1184 VKKETLPEGARNMNG
-1199 KFAYEESGFKPENA
+1199 KFAYEVIGFNPENA
-1213 GRSFTFKLRNEEQGA
+1213 GSSFTFELRNEEQGA

-1261 SENVFGEEEGLVR
+1261 SESVFGGEEGLVR
-1274 ISLSENGNLS
+1274 ISLGENGDLS

-1299 AFYVEASGDNAS
+1299 AFYVEALEGYTS
-1311 DNVDITYTSNMFVQP
+1311 DNVNITYTSDMFVQP
-1326 FASTAT
+1326 SASTAT

-1357 SCSLLR
+1357 SCSLIR

-1374 EDVITLIDENFM
+1374 EDIVSLIDEDFM
-1386 PKVKVYTVAGKRALD
+1386 PKVKVYTVADKRALD
-1401 IQKIKNAARVDLGFM
+1401 IQEMSNATRVDLGFM
-1416 VKDGSQQTKF
+1416 VKDGSQQTEF
-1426 TLNYGSNWKGWTLVD
+1426 TLDYGSNWKGWTLVD
-1441 KQTGNRYLLD
+1441 KQTGKRYLLD

-1458 AGAMKSNN
+1458 AGAMKSND

>member
-1 MRVFFQTSRQRS
+1 MSVFFQTSRQRS
-13 FLSACRIARKKW
+13 FLSACRIAGKKW

-31 LLAAL
+31 FLAAL

-49 LPSVQSVE
+49 LPSVQSFE
-57 HNGTRTEDNA
+57 QGGTRAEA
-67 NTSGLTISGD
+67 ASTSGLD
-77 IKKFYDDK
+77 VVQDA
-85 NNLLYSGYTY
+85 TY
-95 APSRRVPLVGEGRV
+95 GATYKPNCRVPLVGEGRV

-130 LVDKNLDNSVKLT
+130 LVDKNLDNFVSLK
-143 GLAEVNTGLPI
+143 GLAEVNAGLPI

-166 SSNGIK
+166 SSNVIK

-185 LNVLK
+185 LDVLK

-202 QDGSSTSGSGD
+202 QDGSSTLGSGEN
-213 DFQLLNLNL
+213 FQLLNLNL

-245 GCASIDVDVLSGL
+245 GCASISVEVLSGL

-273 ASFGYYKEAETNS
+273 AKEH
-286 GLGNTNNLI
+286 
-295 DEYPDNSEQLSML
+295 EYPDAKQERPS
-308 GHHELYVDFNEKIV
+308 
-322 KDSEIGFKTG
+322 
-332 GLKTLDID
+332 
-340 LTGLSLFE
+340 
-348 LTNNDVN
+348 TNITD
-355 NKYVWGNEKV
+355 
-365 LSGGIGISLLGTQDG
+365 LLGRNLVDSDISNGPTCELL
-380 SMSAIAKED
+380 S
-389 CYGVK
+389 
-394 IKLNTGLVGGLLDAI
+394 GLVGGGLTCRVDFGATIPVGSEVGYYTKGGGLASISLGATKLNAYDTGDNNPQSINTEGGIGVSALVGGAREFSMILTKENAQRLELDLPSGINLLSAVQV
-409 LGLLGNTHYYYAY
+409 HYAY

-445 YYNLPTPSDDGSVS
+445 YYNLPTPSDGSVT
-459 YSLDRWPSG
+459 YSLISWPSG
-468 ATSPSISGNRITG
+468 ATSPSISGNHMTG

-488 VVQAIYKRGEET
+488 VVKAIYTREEKET
-500 SWSYAVIHRDKKE
+500 SWSYAVIHRNKKE
-513 AEAGCNTMMINTS
+513 AVAGCNTMMINTS
-526 ANQGQ
+526 GNEGQ

-552 RQNLVDDDYTNYA
+552 RQNLVDGDYTNYA

-582 HSSQDIAPQGGGKT
+582 HSSQDIAPQGGKT

-612 VLKFFFIRLYN
+612 VLKFFFIRLYK
-623 DGKEVFS
+623 DGEEVFS

-636 DAVGVGLVG
+636 DAIGVGLVG
-645 NDGSKLRFYVETDQT
+645 NDGSKLRFYVETDKT

-679 RLYYAFYEPVTCEEY
+679 RLYYAFYEPTTCEEY

-719 KSSSAASVGST
+719 KSSSVASVGAT

-762 KFNSIRGGQPVGAIL
+762 KFNSIRGGQPLGAIL

-804 SESTSGGLASIE
+804 SESTSSGLASIE

-833 YDEVRISFPS
+833 YNEVRISFPS

-869 CAEEPDDQGGTDG
+869 CAEELEVQGEIDIVYRG
-882 ITYKSITEH
+882 ITEH
-891 VCVDETNDL
+891 VCVDETTYL
-900 GKVRISVDAQ
+900 GNVRISVDA
-910 DDKVG
+910 KPELLG
-915 TKLTFTCYPYNGNGQ
+915 TELTFTCYPYNGNGQ

-936 ELQQDDK
+936 ALQQDNN

-976 TWKRNAA
+976 TWKRNAS
-983 DTDWNNWSNWTDGSP
+983 DTDWNNWNNWTDGSP

-1004 VIPTGA
+1004 VIPAGA
-1010 TRYPNLKAW
+1010 TRYPNLNAW

-1114 VTTATSGTDLNGT
+1114 VTTATSGTDPNGT
-1127 VAATAD
+1127 VAATVD

-1139 AVAQLY
+1139 AVAQPY

-1157 EGDGTSYRL
+1157 DWGTSYRL

-1184 VKEETLPEGARNMNG
+1184 VKKETLPEGARNMNG
-1199 KFAYEESGFKPENA
+1199 KFAYEVIGFNPENA
-1213 GRSFTFKLRNEEQGA
+1213 GSSFTFELRNEEQGA

-1261 SENVFGEEEGLVR
+1261 SESVFGEEEGLVR
-1274 ISLSENGNLS
+1274 ISLDENGDLS

-1299 AFYVEASGDNAS
+1299 AFYVEVSGDYAS
-1311 DNVDITYTSNMFVQP
+1311 DNVNITYTSNMFVQP
-1326 FASTAT
+1326 SASTAT

-1357 SCSLLR
+1357 SCSLIR

-1374 EDVITLIDENFM
+1374 EDIVSLIDEDFM
-1386 PKVKVYTVAGKRALD
+1386 PKVKVYTVADKRALD
-1401 IQKIKNAARVDLGFM
+1401 IQKMSNATRVGLGFM
-1416 VKDGSQQTKF
+1416 VKDGSQQTEF
-1426 TLNYGSNWKGWTLVD
+1426 TLDYGSNWKGWTLVD
-1441 KQTGNRYLLD
+1441 KQTGKRYLLD

-1458 AGAMKSNN
+1458 AGAMKSND

>member
-1 MRVFFQTSRQRS
+1 MSVFFQTSRQRS
-13 FLSACRIARKKW
+13 FLSACRIAGKKW

-31 LLAAL
+31 FLAAL

-49 LPSVQSVE
+49 LPSVQSFE
-57 HNGTRTEDNA
+57 QGGTRAEA
-67 NTSGLTISGD
+67 ASTSGLD
-77 IKKFYDDK
+77 VVQDA
-85 NNLLYSGYTY
+85 TY
-95 APSRRVPLVGEGRV
+95 GATYKPNCRVPLVGEGRV

-130 LVDKNLDNSVKLT
+130 LVDKNLDNFVSLK
-143 GLAEVNTGLPI
+143 GLVEVNAGLPI

-185 LNVLK
+185 LDVLK

-202 QDGSSTSGSGD
+202 QDGSSTSGSGEN
-213 DFQLLNLNL
+213 FQLLNLNL

-258 EFYYAFVGENPKKIA
+258 EFYYAFVGENSKKIA
-273 ASFGYYKEAETNS
+273 AEKH
-286 GLGNTNNLI
+286 
-295 DEYPDNSEQLSML
+295 EYPYAEQERPRHHLSKGDL
-308 GHHELYVDFNEKIV
+308 VNESLTDGPVCELV
-322 KDSEIGFKTG
+322 S
-332 GLKTLDID
+332 
-340 LTGLSLFE
+340 
-348 LTNNDVN
+348 
-355 NKYVWGNEKV
+355 
-365 LSGGIGISLLGTQDG
+365 
-380 SMSAIAKED
+380 
-389 CYGVK
+389 
-394 IKLNTGLVGGLLDAI
+394 
-409 LGLLGNTHYYYAY
+409 GLLGGGLTCRVDFGATIPVGSEVGYYTTGGGLASISLGATELNAYDTSDNNPQSINAESGIGVSALAGGAREFSMILTKKDTRRLELDLPSGINLLSAVQVHYAY

-445 YYNLPTPSDDGSVS
+445 YYNLPTPSEGTVI
-459 YSLDRWPSG
+459 YSLISSPNG
-468 ATSPSISGNRITG
+468 VTSPEISGNHITG

-488 VVQAIYKRGEET
+488 VVKAVYTREEKEI
-500 SWSYAVIHRDKKE
+500 SWSYAVIHRNKKE

-526 ANQGQ
+526 GNEGQ

-552 RQNLVDDDYTNYA
+552 RQNLVDGDYTNYA

-582 HSSQDIAPQGGGKT
+582 HSSQDIALQGGGKT

-612 VLKFFFIRLYN
+612 VLKFFFIRLYK

-645 NDGSKLRFYVETDQT
+645 NDGSKLRFYVETDRT

-719 KSSSAASVGST
+719 KSSSVASVGAT
-730 MNNLSYV
+730 TNNLSYV

-748 VAGVSLISRSTVAV
+748 VAGVSLISRPTVAV
-762 KFNSIRGGQPVGAIL
+762 KFNSIRGGQPLGAIL

-804 SESTSGGLASIE
+804 SESTSSGLASIE

-833 YDEVRISFPS
+833 YNEVRISFPS

-869 CAEEPDDQGGTDG
+869 CAEELEVQGEID
-882 ITYKSITEH
+882 IVYRDITEH
-891 VCVDETNDL
+891 VCVDETTYL
-900 GKVRISVDAQ
+900 GNVRISVDA
-910 DDKVG
+910 KPELLG
-915 TKLTFTCYPYNGNGQ
+915 TELTFTCYPYNGNGQ

-936 ELQQDDK
+936 ALQQDNN

-976 TWKRNAA
+976 TWKRNAL
-983 DTDWNNWSNWTDGSP
+983 DTDWNNWNNWTDGSP

-1004 VIPTGA
+1004 VIPAGA
-1010 TRYPNLKAW
+1010 TRYPNLNAW

-1114 VTTATSGTDLNGT
+1114 VTTATSGTDPNGT
-1127 VAATAD
+1127 VVATAD

-1139 AVAQLY
+1139 AVAQPY

-1157 EGDGTSYRL
+1157 DWGTSYRL

-1184 VKEETLPEGARNMNG
+1184 VKKETLPEGARNMNG
-1199 KFAYEESGFKPENA
+1199 KFAYEVIGFNPENA
-1213 GRSFTFKLRNEEQGA
+1213 GSSFTFELRNEEQGA
-1228 TYFVAGNPFMSY
+1228 TCFVAGNPFMSY

-1261 SENVFGEEEGLVR
+1261 SENIFGGKEGLVR
-1274 ISLSENGNLS
+1274 ISLGENGDLS

-1299 AFYVEASGDNAS
+1299 AFYVEVSGDYAS
-1311 DNVDITYTSNMFVQP
+1311 DNVNITYTSNMFVQP
-1326 FASTAT
+1326 SASTAT
-1332 RSSRSASVPAAG
+1332 RSSRSASVPTAG

-1374 EDVITLIDENFM
+1374 EDIVSLIDEDFM
-1386 PKVKVYTVAGKRALD
+1386 PKVKVYTVADKRALD
-1401 IQKIKNAARVDLGFM
+1401 IQKMSNATRVGLGFM
-1416 VKDGSQQTKF
+1416 VKDGSQQTEF
-1426 TLNYGSNWKGWTLVD
+1426 TLDYGSNWKGWTLVD
-1441 KQTGNRYLLD
+1441 KQTGKRYLLD

-1458 AGAMKSNN
+1458 AGAMKSND

>member
-1 MRVFFQTSRQRS
+1 MSVFFQTSRQRS
-13 FLSACRIARKKW
+13 FLSVCRIAGKKW

-31 LLAAL
+31 FLAAL

-49 LPSVQSVE
+49 LPSVQSFE
-57 HNGTRTEDNA
+57 QGGTRAETA
-67 NTSGLTISGD
+67 STSGLD
-77 IKKFYDDK
+77 VVQDA
-85 NNLLYSGYTY
+85 TY
-95 APSRRVPLVGEGRV
+95 GATYKPNCRVPLVGEGRV

-130 LVDKNLDNSVKLT
+130 LVDKNLDNFVSLK
-143 GLAEVNTGLPI
+143 GLAEVNAGLPI

-185 LNVLK
+185 LNVLQ
-190 GFWVKTYLKGEE
+190 GFWVKTYLKGKE

-213 DFQLLNLNL
+213 NFQLLNLNL

-258 EFYYAFVGENPKKIA
+258 EFYYAFVGENSKKIA
-273 ASFGYYKEAETNS
+273 AEKH
-286 GLGNTNNLI
+286 
-295 DEYPDNSEQLSML
+295 EYPYAEQERPRHHLSKGDL
-308 GHHELYVDFNEKIV
+308 VNESLTDGPVCELV
-322 KDSEIGFKTG
+322 S
-332 GLKTLDID
+332 
-340 LTGLSLFE
+340 
-348 LTNNDVN
+348 
-355 NKYVWGNEKV
+355 
-365 LSGGIGISLLGTQDG
+365 
-380 SMSAIAKED
+380 
-389 CYGVK
+389 
-394 IKLNTGLVGGLLDAI
+394 
-409 LGLLGNTHYYYAY
+409 GLLGGGLTCRVDFGATIPVGSEVGYYTTGGGLASISLGATKLNAYDTSDNNPQSINAESGIGVSALAGGAREFSMILTKKDTRRLELDLPSGINLLSAVQVHYAY

-445 YYNLPTPSDDGSVS
+445 YYNLPTPSEGTVI
-459 YSLDRWPSG
+459 YSLISSPNG
-468 ATSPSISGNRITG
+468 VTSPEISGNHITG

-488 VVQAIYKRGEET
+488 VVKAVYTREEKEI
-500 SWSYAVIHRDKKE
+500 SWSYAVIHRNKKE

-526 ANQGQ
+526 GNEGQ

-552 RQNLVDDDYTNYA
+552 RQNLVDGDYTNYA

-582 HSSQDIAPQGGGKT
+582 HSSQDIALQGGGKT

-612 VLKFFFIRLYN
+612 VLKFFFIRLYK

-645 NDGSKLRFYVETDQT
+645 NDGSKLRFYVETDRT

-719 KSSSAASVGST
+719 KSSSVASVGAT
-730 MNNLSYV
+730 TNNLSYV

-748 VAGVSLISRSTVAV
+748 VAGVSLISRPTVAV
-762 KFNSIRGGQPVGAIL
+762 KFNSIRGGQPLGAIL

-804 SESTSGGLASIE
+804 SESTSSGLASIE

-833 YDEVRISFPS
+833 YNEVRISFPS

-869 CAEEPDDQGGTDG
+869 CAEELEVQGEID
-882 ITYKSITEH
+882 IVYRDITEH
-891 VCVDETNDL
+891 VCVGKTTYL
-900 GKVRISVDAQ
+900 GNVRISVDA
-910 DDKVG
+910 KPELLG
-915 TKLTFTCYPYNGNGQ
+915 TELTFTCYPYNGNGQ

-936 ELQQDDK
+936 ELRQDDK

-976 TWKRNAA
+976 TWKRNAS

-1004 VIPTGA
+1004 VIPAGA
-1010 TRYPNLKAW
+1010 TRYPDLNAW

-1114 VTTATSGTDLNGT
+1114 VTTATSGTDPNGT

-1139 AVAQLY
+1139 AVAQPY

-1157 EGDGTSYRL
+1157 DWGTSYRL

-1184 VKEETLPEGARNMNG
+1184 VKKETLPEGARNMNG
-1199 KFAYEESGFKPENA
+1199 KFAYEVIGFNPENA
-1213 GRSFTFKLRNEEQGA
+1213 GSSFTFELRNEEQGA

-1261 SENVFGEEEGLVR
+1261 SKNIFGGEEGLVR
-1274 ISLSENGNLS
+1274 ISLGENGDLS

-1299 AFYVEASGDNAS
+1299 AFYVEVSGDYAS
-1311 DNVDITYTSNMFVQP
+1311 DNVNITYTSNMFVQP
-1326 FASTAT
+1326 SASTAT
-1332 RSSRSASVPAAG
+1332 RSSRSASVPTAG

-1374 EDVITLIDENFM
+1374 EDIVSLIDEDFM
-1386 PKVKVYTVAGKRALD
+1386 PKVKVYTVADKRALD
-1401 IQKIKNAARVDLGFM
+1401 IQKMSNATRVGLGFM
-1416 VKDGSQQTKF
+1416 VKDGSQQTEF
-1426 TLNYGSNWKGWTLVD
+1426 TLDYGSNWKGWTLVD
-1441 KQTGNRYLLD
+1441 KQTGKRYLLD

-1458 AGAMKSNN
+1458 AGAMKSND

>member
-13 FLSACRIARKKW
+13 FLSACRIAGKKW

-49 LPSVQSVE
+49 IPSMQSFE
-57 HNGTRTEDNA
+57 QGGTRVNEDK
-67 NTSGLTISGD
+67 NTSGLD
-77 IKKFYDDK
+77 VVQDA
-85 NNLLYSGYTY
+85 TY
-95 APSRRVPLVGEGRV
+95 GATYKPNRRVPLVGEGRV
-109 INQITKNLVGVLSNS
+109 INQITKGLIAIGANNENQEFLIDKDLTNGVTVS
-124 DNKLEY
+124 
-130 LVDKNLDNSVKLT
+130 
-143 GLAEVNTGLPI
+143 GLAKVDAGIPI
-154 LSVKDVNRVYYD
+154 FSVRDINRVYYND
-166 SSNGIK
+166 NEEQGVK
-172 VGFLY
+172 VGFVY
-177 KDPGGLLS
+177 EPQGGVLDLS
-185 LNVLK
+185 VLK
-190 GFWVKTYLKGEE
+190 SFYVQTLLNGKV
-202 QDGSSTSGSGD
+202 QDSSLSESGGG
-213 DFQLLNLNL
+213 FQLLDLNL
-222 LNVSGGLSE
+222 LNVADGKYE
-231 ISFTTTKPFDEVRI
+231 VSFDATKPFDEVRL
-245 GCASIDVDVLSGL
+245 GYAGVNVNVSTAQSAK
-258 EFYYAFVGENPKKIA
+258 FYYAFVGENPEKIA
-273 ASFGYYKEAETNS
+273 A
-286 GLGNTNNLI
+286 
-295 DEYPDNSEQLSML
+295 DEYTYEYAKGEEYDNALGIGKWNSKEELCDSDLDNGLTFSLNALLS
-308 GHHELYVDFNEKIV
+308 VPQFRVNFNADIPAG
-322 KDSEIGFKTG
+322 SEIGFRTSTATLLNVDLGGVTMHALNASNKSQQKVELKTG
-332 GLKTLDID
+332 I
-340 LTGLSLFE
+340 GLS
-348 LTNNDVN
+348 
-355 NKYVWGNEKV
+355 
-365 LSGGIGISLLGTQDG
+365 
-380 SMSAIAKED
+380 A
-389 CYGVK
+389 
-394 IKLNTGLVGGLLDAI
+394 VGGNSKNFSFITTKAARGVQIDFPLSVKLAETTI
-409 LGLLGNTHYYYAY
+409 HYAY

-445 YYNLPTPSDDGSVS
+445 YYNLPIPSDGSVS

-526 ANQGQ
+526 DNPTQ
-531 YTVVESSGSQG
+531 YSVEEPLGGQG
-542 GISLFNKINN
+542 GISLFNKIKDT
-552 RQNLVDDDYTNYA
+552 QNLVDAEYNNYA

-574 QFGSLAGV
+574 QLGGLASV
-582 HSSQDIAPQGGGKT
+582 KSTKVIEPQKGKI

-612 VLKFFFIRLYN
+612 VLKFFFIRLYK

-636 DAVGVGLVG
+636 DAVGVGLIG
-645 NDGSKLRFYVETDQT
+645 NDGSKLRFYVETEEA
-660 FDQVELWTAGLL
+660 FDRVELWSAGLL

-679 RLYYAFYEPVTCEEY
+679 RLYYAFYEPVEGCENNTT
-694 AGTSEACMEMITAQK
+694 TSEACMEMITAQK

-719 KSSSAASVGST
+719 KFPSVVGVGTT

-777 RTPGY
+777 RKPGY
-782 VLNASVLQNVTI
+782 GLNASVLQNVTI

-804 SESTSGGLASIE
+804 SESTSSGLASIE
-816 VISDAGL
+816 VISNAGL

-869 CAEEPDDQGGTDG
+869 CAEEPADQGGTDG
-882 ITYKSITEH
+882 ITYKGITEH
-891 VCVDETNDL
+891 VCVDETKDL
-900 GKVRISVDAQ
+900 GKVRISVDA
-910 DDKVG
+910 KPELL
-915 TKLTFTCYPYNGNGQ
+915 KKPITFTCYPYNGNGQ

-936 ELQQDDK
+936 ELQHQDDK

-963 YNGLRAQVHPLKT
+963 YNGLRAQVHPRKT
-976 TWKRNAA
+976 TWKRYPT

-1004 VIPTGA
+1004 VIPTEA
-1010 TRYPNLKAW
+1010 TRYPVLESW
-1019 GSVDKF
+1019 SSIDEF
-1025 YGGNYCANI
+1025 YGGNYCENI

-1045 QYLEYDCAYVE
+1045 QYLDYSRAYVE
-1056 MEVQSGMY
+1056 MEMAGATPR
-1064 HMISTPLHG
+1064 MISIPLQG
-1073 MVTGDMFVSP
+1073 MVTGDMFVSS

-1092 NGATYREV
+1092 NDETYPEV
-1100 RHNPVVRQ
+1100 RHNPLVRQ
-1108 KMYSRA
+1108 QMYSRA
-1114 VTTATSGTDLNGT
+1114 VTTATSGTNAPDST
-1127 VAATAD
+1127 IAATAD

-1139 AVAQLY
+1139 AVAQPY
-1145 EQAQGIKMMVGN
+1145 EQAQGIMLMVGS

-1166 RFPKAYTEYNYY
+1166 RFPKDYTTYNYY

-1184 VKEETLPEGARNMNG
+1184 MKSDTLQNGARDKNG
-1199 KFAYEESGFKPENA
+1199 RFTYEESGFTPEKVRN
-1213 GRSFTFKLRNEEQGA
+1213 SFTFELRNDKQGDKQGA
-1228 TYFVAGNPFMSY
+1228 DYFVAGNPFMSY
-1240 LDIKTFLT
+1240 LDIQKFLQQ
-1248 ENKQSVQAIRIID
+1248 NSGSVSAI
-1261 SENVFGEEEGLVR
+1261 SVLSEEGDLITVSR
-1274 ISLSENGNLS
+1274 DSKDGIC
-1284 FDVAGEQSNTIAPLQ
+1284 TIAPLQ
-1299 AFYVEASGDNAS
+1299 AFYVVSTNTTLNQL
-1311 DNVDITYTSNMFVQP
+1311 NVTYTSDMFVQP
-1326 FASTAT
+1326 SASTAT
-1332 RSSRSASVPAAG
+1332 RSSRSAFAPAAG

-1374 EDVITLIDENFM
+1374 EDVISLIDEHFM

-1441 KQTGNRYLLD
+1441 KQTGNRYRLE
-1451 GTSLTVN
+1451 GNPLTVN
-1458 AGAMKSNN
+1458 AGVMKTNS

>member
-1 MRVFFQTSRQRS
+1 MSVFFQTSRQRS
-13 FLSACRIARKKW
+13 FLSACRIAGKKW

-31 LLAAL
+31 FLAAL

-49 LPSVQSVE
+49 LPSVQSFE
-57 HNGTRTEDNA
+57 QGGTRAEA
-67 NTSGLTISGD
+67 ASTSGLDVVQDATGA
-77 IKKFYDDK
+77 
-85 NNLLYSGYTY
+85 TY
-95 APSRRVPLVGEGRV
+95 KPNCRVPLVGEGRV

-130 LVDKNLDNSVKLT
+130 LVDKNLDNSVSLK
-143 GLAEVNTGLPI
+143 GLAEVNAGLPI

-177 KDPGGLLS
+177 KAPGGLLS
-185 LNVLK
+185 LNVLQ
-190 GFWVKTYLKGEE
+190 GFWVKTYLKGKE

-213 DFQLLNLNL
+213 KFQLLNLNL

-245 GCASIDVDVLSGL
+245 GCASISVEVLSGL

-273 ASFGYYKEAETNS
+273 AEKHEYPYAEQERPLHPLSKGDLVNESLIDGPVCELVSGLLGGLTCRVDFGATIPVGSEVGYYT
-286 GLGNTNNLI
+286 
-295 DEYPDNSEQLSML
+295 
-308 GHHELYVDFNEKIV
+308 
-322 KDSEIGFKTG
+322 TG
-332 GLKTLDID
+332 GGLASISLGATKLNAYD
-340 LTGLSLFE
+340 TGD
-348 LTNNDVN
+348 NNPQSIN
-355 NKYVWGNEKV
+355 TE
-365 LSGGIGISLLGTQDG
+365 SGIGV
-380 SMSAIAKED
+380 SA
-389 CYGVK
+389 
-394 IKLNTGLVGGLLDAI
+394 LVGGAREFSMILTKKDTRRLELDLPSGINLLSAVKV
-409 LGLLGNTHYYYAY
+409 HYAY

-445 YYNLPTPSDDGSVS
+445 YYNLPTPSDGTVS
-459 YSLDRWPSG
+459 YSLFSSPDG
-468 ATSPSISGNRITG
+468 ATSSISGNRITG

-488 VVQAIYKRGEET
+488 VVKAVYTREEKEI
-500 SWSYAVIHRDKKE
+500 SWSYAVIHRNKKE

-526 ANQGQ
+526 GNEGQ

-552 RQNLVDDDYTNYA
+552 RQNLVDGDYTNYA

-582 HSSQDIAPQGGGKT
+582 HSSQDIALQGGGKT

-612 VLKFFFIRLYN
+612 VLKFFFIRLYK

-645 NDGSKLRFYVETDQT
+645 NDGSKLRFYVETDRT

-719 KSSSAASVGST
+719 KSSSVASVGAT
-730 MNNLSYV
+730 TNNLSYV

-762 KFNSIRGGQPVGAIL
+762 KFNSIRGGQPLGAIL
-777 RTPGY
+777 RMPGY

-804 SESTSGGLASIE
+804 SESTSSGLASIE

-833 YDEVRISFPS
+833 YNEVRISFPS

-869 CAEEPDDQGGTDG
+869 CAEELEVQGEID
-882 ITYKSITEH
+882 IVYRDITEH
-891 VCVDETNDL
+891 VCVDETTYL
-900 GKVRISVDAQ
+900 GNVRISVDA
-910 DDKVG
+910 KPELLG
-915 TKLTFTCYPYNGNGQ
+915 TELTFTCYPYNGNGQ

-936 ELQQDDK
+936 ALQQDNN

-976 TWKRNAA
+976 TWKRNAL
-983 DTDWNNWSNWTDGSP
+983 DTDWNNWNNWTDGSP

-1004 VIPTGA
+1004 VIPAGA
-1010 TRYPNLKAW
+1010 TRYPNLNAW

-1114 VTTATSGTDLNGT
+1114 VTTATSGTDPNGT
-1127 VAATAD
+1127 VAATVD

-1139 AVAQLY
+1139 AVAQPY

-1157 EGDGTSYRL
+1157 DWGTSYRL

-1184 VKEETLPEGARNMNG
+1184 VKKETLPEGARNMNG
-1199 KFAYEESGFKPENA
+1199 KFAYEVIGFNPENA
-1213 GRSFTFKLRNEEQGA
+1213 GSSFTFELRNEEQGA

-1261 SENVFGEEEGLVR
+1261 SENIFGGEEGLVR
-1274 ISLSENGNLS
+1274 ISLGENGDLS

-1299 AFYVEASGDNAS
+1299 AFYVEVSGDYAS
-1311 DNVDITYTSNMFVQP
+1311 DNVNITYTSNMFVQP
-1326 FASTAT
+1326 SASTAT
-1332 RSSRSASVPAAG
+1332 RSSRSASVPTAG

-1357 SCSLLR
+1357 SCSLLH

-1374 EDVITLIDENFM
+1374 EDIVSLIDEDFM
-1386 PKVKVYTVAGKRALD
+1386 PKVKVYTVADKRALD
-1401 IQKIKNAARVDLGFM
+1401 IQKMSNATRVGLGFM
-1416 VKDGSQQTKF
+1416 VKDGSQQTEF
-1426 TLNYGSNWKGWTLVD
+1426 TLDYGSNWKGWTLVD
-1441 KQTGNRYLLD
+1441 KQTGKRYLLD

-1458 AGAMKSNN
+1458 AGAMKSND

>member
-1 MRVFFQTSRQRS
+1 MKSFFQTFKQRNL
-13 FLSACRIARKKW
+13 LSASRIAGKKW

-36 LTVVFY
+36 LTVVLY

-49 LPSVQSVE
+49 APSMLSFEQG
-57 HNGTRTEDNA
+57 GTRAEEATS
-67 NTSGLTISGD
+67 TSGLDVVQDG
-77 IKKFYDDK
+77 
-85 NNLLYSGYTY
+85 TY
-95 APSRRVPLVGEGRV
+95 VTYKPNCRVPLVGEGRV

-130 LVDKNLDNSVKLT
+130 LVDKKLDNFVSLK

-185 LNVLK
+185 LNVLQ
-190 GFWVKTYLKGEE
+190 GFWVKTYLKGKE
-202 QDGSSTSGSGD
+202 QDGSSTSESGD
-213 DFQLLNLNL
+213 NFQLLNLNL

-231 ISFTTTKPFDEVRI
+231 ISFTTNKPFDEVRI

-258 EFYYAFVGENPKKIA
+258 EFYYAFVGENPEKIA
-273 ASFGYYKEAETNS
+273 TYNGYYKQPETDS
-286 GLGNTNNLI
+286 GGSIAGLGNTNNLI
-295 DEYPDNSEQLSML
+295 DEELDNSEQLSML

-332 GLKTLDID
+332 GFKTLDID

-445 YYNLPTPSDDGSVS
+445 YYNLPTPSEGGGVS
-459 YSLDRWPSG
+459 YSLVSGPDG
-468 ATSPSISGNRITG
+468 ATSSISGNRITG

-488 VVQAIYKRGEET
+488 IVKAIYTREEET
-500 SWSYAVIHRDKKE
+500 SWSYAVIHRNKKE
-513 AEAGCNTMMINTS
+513 AGASCNTMMINTS
-526 ANQGQ
+526 GNQ
-531 YTVVESSGSQG
+531 YSVEEPLGAQG
-542 GISLFNKINN
+542 GISLFNKIKDT
-552 RQNLVDDDYTNYA
+552 QNLVDAEYDNYA

-574 QFGSLAGV
+574 QLGGLASV
-582 HSSQDIAPQGGGKT
+582 KSNKEINTQGEKT

-612 VLKFFFIRLYN
+612 VLKFFFIRLYK
-623 DGKEVFS
+623 DGEEVFS

-645 NDGSKLRFYVETDQT
+645 NDGSKLRFYVETDKT

-679 RLYYAFYEPVTCEEY
+679 RLYYAFYEPTTCEEY

-719 KSSSAASVGST
+719 KYPSVVGVGST

-762 KFNSIRGGQPVGAIL
+762 KFNRVRGGQPVGAIL

-782 VLNASVLQNVTI
+782 GLSASVLQNVTI

-816 VISDAGL
+816 VISGAGL

-869 CAEEPDDQGGTDG
+869 CAEEPADQGGTDG
-882 ITYKSITEH
+882 ITYESITEH
-891 VCVDETNDL
+891 VCVKETTYL
-900 GKVRISVDAQ
+900 GNVRISVDAK
-910 DDKVG
+910 DDLLR

-936 ELQQDDK
+936 TLLHDND

-951 PVGDYSISGLST
+951 PVGDYSISGLPT

-976 TWKRNAA
+976 TWKRDPS

-1004 VIPTGA
+1004 VIPAGA
-1010 TRYPNLKAW
+1010 TRYPDLNAW

-1045 QYLEYDCAYVE
+1045 QYLEYECAYVE

-1064 HMISTPLHG
+1064 HMISTPLHS

-1092 NGATYREV
+1092 NGDTYREV
-1100 RHNPVVRQ
+1100 RHNPIVRQ

-1114 VTTATSGTDLNGT
+1114 VTTATSGTNGT
-1127 VAATAD
+1127 VVATAD

-1139 AVAQLY
+1139 AVAQPY

-1157 EGDGTSYRL
+1157 EEGTSYRL

-1178 TLSGGW
+1178 TLSGGQ
-1184 VKEETLPEGARNMNG
+1184 VKKETLPEGARNMNG
-1199 KFAYEESGFKPENA
+1199 KFAYEVSGFNPGNA
-1213 GRSFTFKLRNEEQGA
+1213 GSSFTFELRNEEQGA

-1261 SENVFGEEEGLVR
+1261 SESVFGEEEGLVR
-1274 ISLSENGNLS
+1274 ISLGENGDLS
-1284 FDVAGEQSNTIAPLQ
+1284 FDLAGEQSNTIAPLQ
-1299 AFYVEASGDNAS
+1299 AFYVEVLEGYTS
-1311 DNVDITYTSNMFVQP
+1311 DNVNITYTSDMFVQP
-1326 FASTAT
+1326 SASTAT
-1332 RSSRSASVPAAG
+1332 RSSRSASVPTAG

-1374 EDVITLIDENFM
+1374 EDIVSLIDEDFM
-1386 PKVKVYTVAGKRALD
+1386 PKVKVYTVADKRALD

-1416 VKDGSQQTKF
+1416 VKDGSQQTRF
-1426 TLNYGSNWKGWTLVD
+1426 TLDYGSNWKGWTLVD
-1441 KQTGNRYLLD
+1441 KQTGKRYLLD

-1458 AGAMKSNN
+1458 AGAMKSND

>member
-1 MRVFFQTSRQRS
+1 MSVFFQTSRQRS
-13 FLSACRIARKKW
+13 FLSACRIAGKKW

-57 HNGTRTEDNA
+57 HNGTRNETES
-67 NTSGLTISGD
+67 TSGLDVVQDEIYGA
-77 IKKFYDDK
+77 
-85 NNLLYSGYTY
+85 TY
-95 APSRRVPLVGEGRV
+95 KPNCRVPLVGEGRV

-130 LVDKNLDNSVKLT
+130 LVDKNLDNSVSLK

-185 LNVLK
+185 LNVLQ
-190 GFWVKTYLKGEE
+190 GFWVKTYLKGKE
-202 QDGSSTSGSGD
+202 QDGSSTSGSGNK
-213 DFQLLNLNL
+213 FQLLNLNL

-245 GCASIDVDVLSGL
+245 GCASISVKVLSGL
-258 EFYYAFVGENPKKIA
+258 EFYYAFVGENPEKIA
-273 ASFGYYKEAETNS
+273 TYNGYYKQPETDS
-286 GLGNTNNLI
+286 GGSITGLGNTNNLI
-295 DEYPDNSEQLSML
+295 DEELDNSEQLSL
-308 GHHELYVDFNEKIV
+308 AGHHELYVDFNEKIV

-332 GLKTLDID
+332 GFKTLDID

-394 IKLNTGLVGGLLDAI
+394 IKLNTGLVGGLLDVI

-445 YYNLPTPSDDGSVS
+445 YYNLPTPSEGSVT
-459 YSLDRWPSG
+459 YSLISYPEG

-526 ANQGQ
+526 DNPTQ
-531 YTVVESSGSQG
+531 YSVEEPLGGQG
-542 GISLFNKINN
+542 GISLFNKIKDTEY
-552 RQNLVDDDYTNYA
+552 LVDAEYNNYA

-574 QFGSLAGV
+574 QLGGLASV
-582 HSSQDIAPQGGGKT
+582 KSTKVIEPQKGKI

-612 VLKFFFIRLYN
+612 VLKFFFIRLYK
-623 DGKEVFS
+623 GQTKVYE
-630 GLTAEN
+630 GLTGQN
-636 DAVGVGLVG
+636 NTVGVGLIG
-645 NDGSKLRFYVETDQT
+645 NDGSKLRFYVETEEV
-660 FDQVELWTAGLL
+660 FDRVELWSAGLL
-672 NVNLNTF
+672 NINLNTF
-679 RLYYAFYEPVTCEEY
+679 RLYYAFYEPVEGCENNTT
-694 AGTSEACMEMITAQK
+694 TSEACMEMITAQK

-719 KSSSAASVGST
+719 KFPSAASVGAT

-762 KFNSIRGGQPVGAIL
+762 KFNRVRGGQPVGAIL

-782 VLNASVLQNVTI
+782 VLSASVLQNVTI

-804 SESTSGGLASIE
+804 SESTSSGLASIE

-843 LADALE
+843 LANALK

-855 FYIRPDANGNGIPD
+855 FYIRPDANNNGIPD

-891 VCVDETNDL
+891 VCVDETKDL
-900 GKVRISVDAQ
+900 GKVRISVDA
-910 DDKVG
+910 KPELLK
-915 TKLTFTCYPYNGNGQ
+915 KLITFTCYPYNGNGQ

-963 YNGLRAQVHPLKT
+963 YNGLRAQVHPRKT

-1004 VIPTGA
+1004 VIPTRA

-1092 NGATYREV
+1092 NGDTYPEV
-1100 RHNPVVRQ
+1100 RHNPIVRQ

-1114 VTTATSGTDLNGT
+1114 VTTATSGTNGT

-1139 AVAQLY
+1139 AVDQLY

-1157 EGDGTSYRL
+1157 DWGTSYRL
-1166 RFPKAYTEYNYY
+1166 RFPKAYTKYYYY
-1178 TLSGGW
+1178 TLSGGK
-1184 VKEETLPEGARNMNG
+1184 VKPETLPDEARNMNG
-1199 KFAYEESGFKPENA
+1199 KFTYEESGFTPEKVRN
-1213 GRSFTFKLRNEEQGA
+1213 SFTFELRNEEQGA

-1261 SENVFGEEEGLVR
+1261 SENVFGKEEGLVR
-1274 ISLSENGNLS
+1274 ISLGENGDLS
-1284 FDVAGEQSNTIAPLQ
+1284 FEGEYGEQSNTIAPLQ
-1299 AFYVEASGDNAS
+1299 AFYVEASGDYAS
-1311 DNVDITYTSNMFVQP
+1311 DNVNIIYTSDMFVQP
-1326 FASTAT
+1326 SASTAT

-1374 EDVITLIDENFM
+1374 EDVVALIDEDFM

-1441 KQTGNRYLLD
+1441 KQTRNRYLLD

>member
-1 MRVFFQTSRQRS
+1 MSVFFQTSRQRS
-13 FLSACRIARKKW
+13 FLSACRIAGKKW

-31 LLAAL
+31 FLAAL

-49 LPSVQSVE
+49 LPSVQSFE
-57 HNGTRTEDNA
+57 QGGTRAEA
-67 NTSGLTISGD
+67 ASTSGLD
-77 IKKFYDDK
+77 VVQDA
-85 NNLLYSGYTY
+85 TY
-95 APSRRVPLVGEGRV
+95 GATYKPNCRVPLVGEGRV

-130 LVDKNLDNSVKLT
+130 LVDKNLDNFVSLK
-143 GLAEVNTGLPI
+143 GLAEVNAGLPI

-166 SSNGIK
+166 SSNVIK

-185 LNVLK
+185 LNVLQ
-190 GFWVKTYLKGEE
+190 GFWVKTYLKGKE

-213 DFQLLNLNL
+213 NFKLLNLNL

-231 ISFTTTKPFDEVRI
+231 ISFTTTRPFDEVRI

-273 ASFGYYKEAETNS
+273 AEKHEYPYAEQESPLHPLSKGDLVNES
-286 GLGNTNNLI
+286 LI
-295 DEYPDNSEQLSML
+295 DGPVC
-308 GHHELYVDFNEKIV
+308 EL
-322 KDSEIGFKTG
+322 
-332 GLKTLDID
+332 
-340 LTGLSLFE
+340 
-348 LTNNDVN
+348 
-355 NKYVWGNEKV
+355 
-365 LSGGIGISLLGTQDG
+365 IS
-380 SMSAIAKED
+380 
-389 CYGVK
+389 
-394 IKLNTGLVGGLLDAI
+394 
-409 LGLLGNTHYYYAY
+409 GLLGGGLTCRVDFGATIPVGSEVGYYTTGGGLASISLGATKLNAYDTSDNNPQSINTESGIGVSALAGGAREFSMILTKKDTRRLELDLPSGINLLSAVQVHYAY

-445 YYNLPTPSDDGSVS
+445 YYNLPTPSDGTVS
-459 YSLDRWPSG
+459 YSLISWPSG
-468 ATSPSISGNRITG
+468 ATSPSISGNHMTG

-488 VVQAIYKRGEET
+488 AVKAVYTREEKET
-500 SWSYAVIHRDKKE
+500 SWSYAVIHRNKKE

-526 ANQGQ
+526 GNKGQ

-552 RQNLVDDDYTNYA
+552 RQNLVDGDYTNYA

-612 VLKFFFIRLYN
+612 VLKFFFIRLYK

-645 NDGSKLRFYVETDQT
+645 NDGSKLRFYVETDRT

-719 KSSSAASVGST
+719 KSSSVASVGAT
-730 MNNLSYV
+730 TNNLSYV

-762 KFNSIRGGQPVGAIL
+762 KFNSIRGGQPLGAIL
-777 RTPGY
+777 RMPGY

-804 SESTSGGLASIE
+804 SESTSSGLASIE

-833 YDEVRISFPS
+833 YNEVRISFPS

-869 CAEEPDDQGGTDG
+869 CAEELEVQGEID
-882 ITYKSITEH
+882 IVYRDITEH
-891 VCVDETNDL
+891 VCVDETTYL
-900 GKVRISVDAQ
+900 GNVRISVDAQ

-936 ELQQDDK
+936 ELRQDDK

-976 TWKRNAA
+976 TWKRNAS

-1004 VIPTGA
+1004 VIPAGA
-1010 TRYPNLKAW
+1010 TRYPDLNAW

-1114 VTTATSGTDLNGT
+1114 VTTATSGTDPNGT

-1139 AVAQLY
+1139 AVAQPY

-1157 EGDGTSYRL
+1157 DWGTSYRL

-1184 VKEETLPEGARNMNG
+1184 VKKETLPEGARNMNG
-1199 KFAYEESGFKPENA
+1199 KFAYEVIGFNPENA
-1213 GRSFTFKLRNEEQGA
+1213 GSSFTFELRNEEQGA

-1261 SENVFGEEEGLVR
+1261 SKNIFGGEEGLVR
-1274 ISLSENGNLS
+1274 ISLGENGDLS

-1299 AFYVEASGDNAS
+1299 AFYVEVSGDYAS
-1311 DNVDITYTSNMFVQP
+1311 DNVNITYTSNMFVQP
-1326 FASTAT
+1326 SASTAT
-1332 RSSRSASVPAAG
+1332 RSSRSASVPTAG

-1374 EDVITLIDENFM
+1374 EDIVSLIDEDFM
-1386 PKVKVYTVAGKRALD
+1386 PKVKVYTVADKRALD
-1401 IQKIKNAARVDLGFM
+1401 IQKMSNATRVGLGFM
-1416 VKDGSQQTKF
+1416 VKDGSQQTEF
-1426 TLNYGSNWKGWTLVD
+1426 TLDYGSNWKGWTLVD
-1441 KQTGNRYLLD
+1441 KQTGKRYLLD

-1458 AGAMKSNN
+1458 AGAMKSND

>member
-1 MRVFFQTSRQRS
+1 MSVFFQTSRQRS
-13 FLSACRIARKKW
+13 FLSACRIAGKKW

-31 LLAAL
+31 FLAAL

-49 LPSVQSVE
+49 LPSVQSFE
-57 HNGTRTEDNA
+57 QGGTRAEA
-67 NTSGLTISGD
+67 ASTSGLD
-77 IKKFYDDK
+77 VVQDA
-85 NNLLYSGYTY
+85 TY
-95 APSRRVPLVGEGRV
+95 GATYKPNCRVPLVGEGRV

-130 LVDKNLDNSVKLT
+130 LVDKNLDNFVSLK
-143 GLAEVNTGLPI
+143 GLAEVNAGLPI

-185 LNVLK
+185 LDVLK

-202 QDGSSTSGSGD
+202 QDGSSTSGSGEN
-213 DFQLLNLNL
+213 FQLLNLNL

-231 ISFTTTKPFDEVRI
+231 ISFTTKKPFDEVRI

-273 ASFGYYKEAETNS
+273 AKEH
-286 GLGNTNNLI
+286 
-295 DEYPDNSEQLSML
+295 EYPDAKQERPS
-308 GHHELYVDFNEKIV
+308 
-322 KDSEIGFKTG
+322 
-332 GLKTLDID
+332 
-340 LTGLSLFE
+340 
-348 LTNNDVN
+348 TNITD
-355 NKYVWGNEKV
+355 
-365 LSGGIGISLLGTQDG
+365 LLGRNLVDSDISNGPTCELL
-380 SMSAIAKED
+380 S
-389 CYGVK
+389 
-394 IKLNTGLVGGLLDAI
+394 GLVGGGLTCRVDFGATIPVGSEVGYYTTGGGLASISLGATKLNAYDTGDNNPQSINTESGIGVSALVGGAREFSMILTKKDTRRLELDLPSGINLLSAVKV
-409 LGLLGNTHYYYAY
+409 HYAY

-445 YYNLPTPSDDGSVS
+445 YYNLPTPSEGTVI
-459 YSLDRWPSG
+459 YSLISWPSG
-468 ATSPSISGNRITG
+468 ATSPSISGNHMTG

-488 VVQAIYKRGEET
+488 VVKAVYTREEKET
-500 SWSYAVIHRDKKE
+500 SWSYAVIHRNKKE
-513 AEAGCNTMMINTS
+513 AVAGCNTMMINTS
-526 ANQGQ
+526 GNEGQ

-552 RQNLVDDDYTNYA
+552 RQNLVDGDYTNYA

-582 HSSQDIAPQGGGKT
+582 HSSQDIAPQGGKT

-612 VLKFFFIRLYN
+612 VLKFFFIRLYK
-623 DGKEVFS
+623 DGEEVFS

-636 DAVGVGLVG
+636 DAIGVGLVG
-645 NDGSKLRFYVETDQT
+645 NDGSKLRFYVETDKT

-679 RLYYAFYEPVTCEEY
+679 RLYYAFYEPTTCEEY

-719 KSSSAASVGST
+719 KSSSAASVGAT

-762 KFNSIRGGQPVGAIL
+762 KFNSIRGGQPLGAIL

-828 TPLQD
+828 TPLQG

-869 CAEEPDDQGGTDG
+869 CAEELEVQGEIDIVYRG
-882 ITYKSITEH
+882 ITEH
-891 VCVDETNDL
+891 VCVDETTYL
-900 GKVRISVDAQ
+900 GNVRISVDA
-910 DDKVG
+910 KPELLG
-915 TKLTFTCYPYNGNGQ
+915 TELTFTCYPYNGNGQ

-936 ELQQDDK
+936 ALQQDNN

-976 TWKRNAA
+976 TWKRNAS
-983 DTDWNNWSNWTDGSP
+983 DTDWNNWNNWTDGSP

-1004 VIPTGA
+1004 VIPAGA
-1010 TRYPNLKAW
+1010 TRYPNLNAW

-1114 VTTATSGTDLNGT
+1114 VTTATSGTDPNGT
-1127 VAATAD
+1127 VAATVD

-1139 AVAQLY
+1139 AVAQPY

-1157 EGDGTSYRL
+1157 DWGTSYRL

-1184 VKEETLPEGARNMNG
+1184 VKKETLPEGARNMNG
-1199 KFAYEESGFKPENA
+1199 KFAYEVIGFNPENA
-1213 GRSFTFKLRNEEQGA
+1213 GSSFTFELRNEEQGA

-1261 SENVFGEEEGLVR
+1261 SENIFGGEEGLVR
-1274 ISLSENGNLS
+1274 ISLGENGDLS

-1299 AFYVEASGDNAS
+1299 AFYVEVSGDYAS
-1311 DNVDITYTSNMFVQP
+1311 DNVNITYTSNMFVQP
-1326 FASTAT
+1326 SASTAT
-1332 RSSRSASVPAAG
+1332 RSSRSASVPTAG

-1357 SCSLLR
+1357 SCSLLH

-1374 EDVITLIDENFM
+1374 EDIVSLIDEDFM
-1386 PKVKVYTVAGKRALD
+1386 PKVKVYTVADKRALD
-1401 IQKIKNAARVDLGFM
+1401 IQKMSNATRVGLGFM
-1416 VKDGSQQTKF
+1416 VKDGSQQTEF
-1426 TLNYGSNWKGWTLVD
+1426 TLDYGSNWKGWTLVD
-1441 KQTGNRYLLD
+1441 KQTGKRYLLD

-1458 AGAMKSNN
+1458 AGAMKSND

>member
-1 MRVFFQTSRQRS
+1 MSVFFQTSRQRS
-13 FLSACRIARKKW
+13 FLSACRIAGKKW

-31 LLAAL
+31 FLAAL

-49 LPSVQSVE
+49 LPPVQSFE
-57 HNGTRTEDNA
+57 QGGTRAEA
-67 NTSGLTISGD
+67 ASTSGLD
-77 IKKFYDDK
+77 VVQDA
-85 NNLLYSGYTY
+85 TY
-95 APSRRVPLVGEGRV
+95 GATYKPNCRVPLVGEGRV

-130 LVDKNLDNSVKLT
+130 LVDKNLDNSVSLK
-143 GLAEVNTGLPI
+143 GLAEVNAGLPI

-185 LNVLK
+185 LDVLK

-202 QDGSSTSGSGD
+202 QDGSSTLGSGEN
-213 DFQLLNLNL
+213 FQLLNLNL

-245 GCASIDVDVLSGL
+245 GCASISVEVLSGL

-273 ASFGYYKEAETNS
+273 AEKH
-286 GLGNTNNLI
+286 
-295 DEYPDNSEQLSML
+295 EYPYAEQERPLHPLSKGDL
-308 GHHELYVDFNEKIV
+308 VNESLTDGPVCEL
-322 KDSEIGFKTG
+322 
-332 GLKTLDID
+332 
-340 LTGLSLFE
+340 
-348 LTNNDVN
+348 
-355 NKYVWGNEKV
+355 
-365 LSGGIGISLLGTQDG
+365 IS
-380 SMSAIAKED
+380 
-389 CYGVK
+389 
-394 IKLNTGLVGGLLDAI
+394 
-409 LGLLGNTHYYYAY
+409 GLLGGGLTCRVDFGATIPVGSEVGYYTKGGGLASISLGATKLNAYDTGDNNPQSINTESGIGVSALAGGAREFSMILTKENAQRLELDLPSGINLLSAVQVHYAY

-445 YYNLPTPSDDGSVS
+445 YYNLPTPSEGTVI
-459 YSLDRWPSG
+459 YSLISSPNG
-468 ATSPSISGNRITG
+468 VTSPEISGNHITG

-488 VVQAIYKRGEET
+488 AVKAVYTREEKET
-500 SWSYAVIHRDKKE
+500 SWSYAVIHRNKKE

-526 ANQGQ
+526 GNEGQ

-552 RQNLVDDDYTNYA
+552 RQNLVDGDYTNYA

-582 HSSQDIAPQGGGKT
+582 HSSQDIAPQGGKT

-612 VLKFFFIRLYN
+612 VLKFFFIRLYK
-623 DGKEVFS
+623 DGEEVFS

-636 DAVGVGLVG
+636 DAIGVGLVG
-645 NDGSKLRFYVETDQT
+645 NDGSKLRFYVETDKT

-719 KSSSAASVGST
+719 KSSSAASVGAT

-782 VLNASVLQNVTI
+782 VLNASVLQNVAI
-794 AAYNGGQAVA
+794 AAYYGGQAVA

-869 CAEEPDDQGGTDG
+869 CAEEPEDQGETD
-882 ITYKSITEH
+882 ITYRSITEH
-891 VCVDETNDL
+891 VCVDETTYL
-900 GKVRISVDAQ
+900 GNVRISVDA
-910 DDKVG
+910 KSELLG
-915 TKLTFTCYPYNGNGQ
+915 TELTFTCYPYNGNGQ
-930 KIEQEA
+930 KIEQKA

-976 TWKRNAA
+976 TWKRNAS

-1004 VIPTGA
+1004 VIPAGA
-1010 TRYPNLKAW
+1010 TRYPNLNAW

-1073 MVTGDMFVSP
+1073 MITGDMFVSP

-1092 NGATYREV
+1092 KEDTYREV
-1100 RHNPVVRQ
+1100 RHNPIVRQ

-1114 VTTATSGTDLNGT
+1114 VTTATSGTNGT
-1127 VAATAD
+1127 VVATAD

-1139 AVAQLY
+1139 AVAQPY

-1157 EGDGTSYRL
+1157 DWGTSYRL

-1178 TLSGGW
+1178 TLSGEC
-1184 VKEETLPEGARNMNG
+1184 VKKETLPVEARNMNG
-1199 KFAYEESGFKPENA
+1199 KFAYEVSGFNPENA
-1213 GRSFTFKLRNEEQGA
+1213 GNSFTFELRNDGKGA

-1248 ENKQSVQAIRIID
+1248 ENKQFVQAIRIID
-1261 SENVFGEEEGLVR
+1261 SESVFGEEEGLAR
-1274 ISLSENGNLS
+1274 ISLGKNGDLS
-1284 FDVAGEQSNTIAPLQ
+1284 FNVAGEQSNTIAPLQ
-1299 AFYVEASGDNAS
+1299 AFYVEASGGYTS
-1311 DNVDITYTSNMFVQP
+1311 DNVNITYTSDMFVQP
-1326 FASTAT
+1326 SASTAT
-1332 RSSRSASVPAAG
+1332 RSSRSASVPTAG

-1357 SCSLLR
+1357 SCSLIR

-1374 EDVITLIDENFM
+1374 EDIVSLIDEDFM
-1386 PKVKVYTVAGKRALD
+1386 PKVKVYTVADKRALD
-1401 IQKIKNAARVDLGFM
+1401 IQKMSNATRVGLGFM
-1416 VKDGSQQTKF
+1416 VKDGSQQTEF
-1426 TLNYGSNWKGWTLVD
+1426 TLDYGSNWKGWTLVD
-1441 KQTGNRYLLD
+1441 KQTGKRYLLD

-1458 AGAMKSNN
+1458 AGAMKSND

>member
-1 MRVFFQTSRQRS
+1 M
-13 FLSACRIARKKW
+13 
-25 SASVPL
+25 PL
-31 LLAAL
+31 FLAAL

-49 LPSVQSVE
+49 LPSVQSFE
-57 HNGTRTEDNA
+57 QGGTRAEA
-67 NTSGLTISGD
+67 ASTSGLD
-77 IKKFYDDK
+77 VVQDA
-85 NNLLYSGYTY
+85 TY
-95 APSRRVPLVGEGRV
+95 GATYKPNCRVPLVGEGRV

-130 LVDKNLDNSVKLT
+130 LVDKNLDNFVSLK
-143 GLAEVNTGLPI
+143 GLAEVNAGLPI

-185 LNVLK
+185 LDVLK

-202 QDGSSTSGSGD
+202 QDGSSTSGSGEN
-213 DFQLLNLNL
+213 FQLLNLNL

-245 GCASIDVDVLSGL
+245 GCASISVEVLSGL

-273 ASFGYYKEAETNS
+273 AEKH
-286 GLGNTNNLI
+286 
-295 DEYPDNSEQLSML
+295 EYPYAEQERPLHPLSKGDL
-308 GHHELYVDFNEKIV
+308 VNESLTDGPVCEL
-322 KDSEIGFKTG
+322 
-332 GLKTLDID
+332 
-340 LTGLSLFE
+340 
-348 LTNNDVN
+348 
-355 NKYVWGNEKV
+355 
-365 LSGGIGISLLGTQDG
+365 IS
-380 SMSAIAKED
+380 
-389 CYGVK
+389 
-394 IKLNTGLVGGLLDAI
+394 
-409 LGLLGNTHYYYAY
+409 GLLGGLTCRVDFGATIPVGSEVGYYTKGGGLASISLGATKLNAYDTGDNNPQSINTESGIGVSALAGGAREFSMILTKKDTRRLELDLPSGINLLSAVQVHYAY

-445 YYNLPTPSDDGSVS
+445 YYNLPTPSEGTVI
-459 YSLDRWPSG
+459 YSLISWPSG
-468 ATSPSISGNRITG
+468 ATSPSISGNHMTG

-488 VVQAIYKRGEET
+488 VVKAVYTREEKET
-500 SWSYAVIHRDKKE
+500 SWSYAVIHRNKKE
-513 AEAGCNTMMINTS
+513 AVAGCNTMMINTS

-552 RQNLVDDDYTNYA
+552 RQNLVDGDYTNYA

-582 HSSQDIAPQGGGKT
+582 HSSQDIAPQGGKT

-612 VLKFFFIRLYN
+612 VLKFFFIRLYK
-623 DGKEVFS
+623 DGEEVFS

-636 DAVGVGLVG
+636 DAIGVGLVG
-645 NDGSKLRFYVETDQT
+645 NDGSKLRFYVETDRT

-679 RLYYAFYEPVTCEEY
+679 RLYYAFYEPTTCEEY

-719 KSSSAASVGST
+719 KSSSAASVGAT

-762 KFNSIRGGQPVGAIL
+762 KFNSIRGGQPLGAIL

-869 CAEEPDDQGGTDG
+869 CAEEPDDQGETD
-882 ITYKSITEH
+882 ITYRSITEH
-891 VCVDETNDL
+891 VCVDETTYL
-900 GKVRISVDAQ
+900 GNVRISVDA
-910 DDKVG
+910 KSELLG
-915 TKLTFTCYPYNGNGQ
+915 TELTFTCYPYNGNEQ
-930 KIEQEA
+930 KIEQKA

-976 TWKRNAA
+976 TWKRNAS

-1004 VIPTGA
+1004 VIPAGA
-1010 TRYPNLKAW
+1010 TRYPNLNAW

-1073 MVTGDMFVSP
+1073 MITGDMFVSP

-1100 RHNPVVRQ
+1100 RHNPIVRQ

-1114 VTTATSGTDLNGT
+1114 VTTATSGTDSNGT
-1127 VAATAD
+1127 VVATAD

-1139 AVAQLY
+1139 AVAQPY

-1157 EGDGTSYRL
+1157 DWGTSYRL

-1178 TLSGGW
+1178 TLSGRW
-1184 VKEETLPEGARNMNG
+1184 VKKETLPEGARNMNG

-1213 GRSFTFKLRNEEQGA
+1213 GRSFTFELRNEEQGA

-1261 SENVFGEEEGLVR
+1261 SESVFGEEEGLVR
-1274 ISLSENGNLS
+1274 ISLGKNGDLS

-1299 AFYVEASGDNAS
+1299 AFYVEALEGYTS
-1311 DNVDITYTSNMFVQP
+1311 DNVNITYTSDMFVQP
-1326 FASTAT
+1326 SASTAT
-1332 RSSRSASVPAAG
+1332 RSSRSASVPTAG

-1357 SCSLLR
+1357 SCSLIR

-1374 EDVITLIDENFM
+1374 EDIVSLIDEDFM
-1386 PKVKVYTVAGKRALD
+1386 PKVKVYTVADKRALD
-1401 IQKIKNAARVDLGFM
+1401 IQKMSNATRVDLGFM
-1416 VKDGSQQTKF
+1416 VKDGSQQTEF
-1426 TLNYGSNWKGWTLVD
+1426 TLDYGSNWKGWTLVD
-1441 KQTGNRYLLD
+1441 KQTGKRYLLD

-1458 AGAMKSNN
+1458 AGAMKSND

>member
-1 MRVFFQTSRQRS
+1 MSVFFQTSRQRS
-13 FLSACRIARKKW
+13 FLSACRIAGKKW

-31 LLAAL
+31 FLAAL

-49 LPSVQSVE
+49 LPSVQSFE
-57 HNGTRTEDNA
+57 QGGTRAEA
-67 NTSGLTISGD
+67 ASTSGLD
-77 IKKFYDDK
+77 VVQDA
-85 NNLLYSGYTY
+85 TY
-95 APSRRVPLVGEGRV
+95 GATYKPNCRVPLVGEGRV

-130 LVDKNLDNSVKLT
+130 LVDKNLDNSVSLK
-143 GLAEVNTGLPI
+143 GLAEVNAGLPI

-185 LNVLK
+185 LNVLQ
-190 GFWVKTYLKGEE
+190 GFWVKTYLKGKE

-213 DFQLLNLNL
+213 NFKLLNLNL

-273 ASFGYYKEAETNS
+273 AETYA
-286 GLGNTNNLI
+286 
-295 DEYPDNSEQLSML
+295 YPTAKQ
-308 GHHELYVDFNEKIV
+308 EKPAH
-322 KDSEIGFKTG
+322 
-332 GLKTLDID
+332 
-340 LTGLSLFE
+340 
-348 LTNNDVN
+348 
-355 NKYVWGNEKV
+355 
-365 LSGGIGISLLGTQDG
+365 LGTGDLVNKNLNDG
-380 SMSAIAKED
+380 PVCE
-389 CYGVK
+389 
-394 IKLNTGLVGGLLDAI
+394 LVS
-409 LGLLGNTHYYYAY
+409 GLLGGLTCRVDFGATIPVGSEVGYYTTGGGLASISLGATKLNAYDTGDNNPQSINTESGIGVSALAGGAREFSMILTKKDTRRLELDLPSGINLLSAVQVHYAY

-445 YYNLPTPSDDGSVS
+445 YYNLPTPSEGTVI
-459 YSLDRWPSG
+459 YSLISSPNG
-468 ATSPSISGNRITG
+468 VTSPEISGNRITG

-488 VVQAIYKRGEET
+488 AVKAVYTREEKEI
-500 SWSYAVIHRDKKE
+500 SWSYAVIHRNKKE

-526 ANQGQ
+526 GNEGQ

-552 RQNLVDDDYTNYA
+552 RQNLVDGDYTNYA

-582 HSSQDIAPQGGGKT
+582 HSSQDIAPQGGKT

-612 VLKFFFIRLYN
+612 VLKFFFIRLYK
-623 DGKEVFS
+623 DGEEVFS

-636 DAVGVGLVG
+636 DAIGVGLVG
-645 NDGSKLRFYVETDQT
+645 NDGSKLRFYVETDKT

-719 KSSSAASVGST
+719 KSSSAASVGAT

-782 VLNASVLQNVTI
+782 VLNASVLQNVAI
-794 AAYNGGQAVA
+794 AAYYGGQAVA

-869 CAEEPDDQGGTDG
+869 CAEEPEDQGETD
-882 ITYKSITEH
+882 ITYRSITEH
-891 VCVDETNDL
+891 VCVDETTYL
-900 GKVRISVDAQ
+900 GNVRISVDA
-910 DDKVG
+910 KSELLG
-915 TKLTFTCYPYNGNGQ
+915 TELTFTCYPYNGNGQ
-930 KIEQEA
+930 KIEQKA

-976 TWKRNAA
+976 TWKRNAS

-1004 VIPTGA
+1004 VIPAGA
-1010 TRYPNLKAW
+1010 TRYPNLNAW

-1092 NGATYREV
+1092 KEDTYREM
-1100 RHNPVVRQ
+1100 RHNPIVRQ

-1114 VTTATSGTDLNGT
+1114 VTTATSGTNGT
-1127 VAATAD
+1127 VVATAD

-1139 AVAQLY
+1139 AVAQPY

-1157 EGDGTSYRL
+1157 DWGTSYRL

-1178 TLSGGW
+1178 TLSGEC
-1184 VKEETLPEGARNMNG
+1184 VKKETLPVEARNMNG
-1199 KFAYEESGFKPENA
+1199 KFAYEVSGFNPENA
-1213 GRSFTFKLRNEEQGA
+1213 GNSFTFELRNDGKGA

-1248 ENKQSVQAIRIID
+1248 ENKQFVQAIRIID
-1261 SENVFGEEEGLVR
+1261 SESVFGEEEGLVR
-1274 ISLSENGNLS
+1274 ISLGKNGDLS
-1284 FDVAGEQSNTIAPLQ
+1284 FNVAGEQSNTIAPLQ
-1299 AFYVEASGDNAS
+1299 AFYVEALEGYTS
-1311 DNVDITYTSNMFVQP
+1311 DNVNITYTSDMFVQP
-1326 FASTAT
+1326 SASTAT
-1332 RSSRSASVPAAG
+1332 RSSRSASVPTAG

-1357 SCSLLR
+1357 SCSLIR

-1374 EDVITLIDENFM
+1374 EDIVSLIDEDFM
-1386 PKVKVYTVAGKRALD
+1386 PKVKVYTVADKRALD
-1401 IQKIKNAARVDLGFM
+1401 IQKMSNATRVGLGFM
-1416 VKDGSQQTKF
+1416 VKDGSQQTEF
-1426 TLNYGSNWKGWTLVD
+1426 TLDYGSNWKGWTLVD
-1441 KQTGNRYLLD
+1441 KQTGKRYLLD

-1458 AGAMKSNN
+1458 AGAMKSND

>member
-1 MRVFFQTSRQRS
+1 MSVFFQTSRQRS
-13 FLSACRIARKKW
+13 FLSVCRIAGKKW

-31 LLAAL
+31 FLAAL

-49 LPSVQSVE
+49 LPSVQSFE
-57 HNGTRTEDNA
+57 QGGTRAETA
-67 NTSGLTISGD
+67 STSGLD
-77 IKKFYDDK
+77 VVQDA
-85 NNLLYSGYTY
+85 TY
-95 APSRRVPLVGEGRV
+95 GATYKPNCRVPLVGEGRV

-130 LVDKNLDNSVKLT
+130 LVDKNLDNFVSLK
-143 GLAEVNTGLPI
+143 GLAEVNAGLPI

-177 KDPGGLLS
+177 KAPGGLLS
-185 LNVLK
+185 LNVLQ

-202 QDGSSTSGSGD
+202 QDGSSTSGSGEN
-213 DFQLLNLNL
+213 FQLLNLNL

-273 ASFGYYKEAETNS
+273 AEKH
-286 GLGNTNNLI
+286 
-295 DEYPDNSEQLSML
+295 EYPYAEQERPLHPLSKGDL
-308 GHHELYVDFNEKIV
+308 VNE
-322 KDSEIGFKTG
+322 S
-332 GLKTLDID
+332 
-340 LTGLSLFE
+340 LT
-348 LTNNDVN
+348 
-355 NKYVWGNEKV
+355 
-365 LSGGIGISLLGTQDG
+365 DG
-380 SMSAIAKED
+380 PVCE
-389 CYGVK
+389 
-394 IKLNTGLVGGLLDAI
+394 LVGGLLGGGLTCRVDFGATIPVGSEVGYYTTGGGLASISLGATKLNAYDTSDNNPQSINAESGIGVSALAGGAREFSMI
-409 LGLLGNTHYYYAY
+409 LTKKDTRRLELDLPSGINLLSAVQVHYAY

-445 YYNLPTPSDDGSVS
+445 YYNLPTPSEGTVI
-459 YSLDRWPSG
+459 YSLISSPNG
-468 ATSPSISGNRITG
+468 VTSPEISGNHITG

-488 VVQAIYKRGEET
+488 VVKAVYTREEKEI
-500 SWSYAVIHRDKKE
+500 SWSYAVIHRNKKE

-526 ANQGQ
+526 GNEGQ

-552 RQNLVDDDYTNYA
+552 RQNLVDGDYTNYA

-582 HSSQDIAPQGGGKT
+582 HSSQDIALQGGGKT

-612 VLKFFFIRLYN
+612 VLKFFFIRLYK

-645 NDGSKLRFYVETDQT
+645 NDGSKLRFYVETDRT

-719 KSSSAASVGST
+719 KSSSVASVGAT
-730 MNNLSYV
+730 TNNLSYV

-748 VAGVSLISRSTVAV
+748 VAGVSLISRPTVAV
-762 KFNSIRGGQPVGAIL
+762 KFNSIRGGQPLGAIL
-777 RTPGY
+777 RMPGY

-804 SESTSGGLASIE
+804 SESTSSGLASIE

-833 YDEVRISFPS
+833 YNEVRISFPS

-869 CAEEPDDQGGTDG
+869 CAEELEVQGEID
-882 ITYKSITEH
+882 IVYRDITEH
-891 VCVDETNDL
+891 VCVDKTTYL
-900 GKVRISVDAQ
+900 GNVRISVDA
-910 DDKVG
+910 KPELLG
-915 TKLTFTCYPYNGNGQ
+915 TELTFTCYPYNGNGQ

-936 ELQQDDK
+936 ALQQDNN

-976 TWKRNAA
+976 TWKRNAL
-983 DTDWNNWSNWTDGSP
+983 DTDWNNWNNWTDGSP

-1004 VIPTGA
+1004 VIPAGA
-1010 TRYPNLKAW
+1010 TRYPNLNAW

-1083 EMPAYFTPL
+1083 EMPAYFIPL
-1092 NGATYREV
+1092 IGATYREV

-1114 VTTATSGTDLNGT
+1114 VTTATSGTDPNGT
-1127 VAATAD
+1127 VVATAD

-1139 AVAQLY
+1139 AVAQPY

-1157 EGDGTSYRL
+1157 DWGTSYRL

-1184 VKEETLPEGARNMNG
+1184 VKKETLPEGARNMNG
-1199 KFAYEESGFKPENA
+1199 KFAYEVIGFNPENA
-1213 GRSFTFKLRNEEQGA
+1213 GSSFTFELRNEEQGA
-1228 TYFVAGNPFMSY
+1228 TCFVAGNPFMSY

-1261 SENVFGEEEGLVR
+1261 SENIFGGKEGLVR
-1274 ISLSENGNLS
+1274 ISLGENGDLS

-1299 AFYVEASGDNAS
+1299 AFYVEVSGDYAS
-1311 DNVDITYTSNMFVQP
+1311 DNVNITYTSNMFVQP
-1326 FASTAT
+1326 SASTAT
-1332 RSSRSASVPAAG
+1332 RSSRSASVPTAG

-1374 EDVITLIDENFM
+1374 EDIVSLIDEDFM
-1386 PKVKVYTVAGKRALD
+1386 PKVKVYTVADKRALD
-1401 IQKIKNAARVDLGFM
+1401 IQKMSNATRVGLGFM
-1416 VKDGSQQTKF
+1416 VKDGSQQTEF
-1426 TLNYGSNWKGWTLVD
+1426 TLDYGSNWKGWTLVD
-1441 KQTGNRYLLD
+1441 KQTGKRYLLD

-1458 AGAMKSNN
+1458 AGAMKSND

>member
-13 FLSACRIARKKW
+13 FLSACRIAGKKW

-57 HNGTRTEDNA
+57 HNGTRTETA
-67 NTSGLTISGD
+67 STSGLD
-77 IKKFYDDK
+77 VEQ
-85 NNLLYSGYTY
+85 NETY
-95 APSRRVPLVGEGRV
+95 GATYKPNRRVPLVGEGRV
-109 INQITKNLVGVLSNS
+109 INQITKNLVGVLSSS

-130 LVDKNLDNSVKLT
+130 LVDKDLTNSVSLK

-190 GFWVKTYLKGEE
+190 GFWIKTYLKGKK

-213 DFQLLNLNL
+213 SFQLLNLNL

-231 ISFTTTKPFDEVRI
+231 ISFTTTEPFDEVRI
-245 GCASIDVDVLSGL
+245 GCGSISVDVLSGL
-258 EFYYAFVGENPKKIA
+258 EFYYAFVGDNPEKIA
-273 ASFGYYKEAETNS
+273 ASFGYYTKAETNPGS
-286 GLGNTNNLI
+286 ITGLGNTNNLI
-295 DEYPDNSEQLSML
+295 DDSPYNSEQLSKL

-322 KDSEIGFKTG
+322 KGSEIGFKTG
-332 GLKTLDID
+332 GFKTLDIN

-394 IKLNTGLVGGLLDAI
+394 IKLNTGLVGGLLDTV
-409 LGLLGNTHYYYAY
+409 LGLLGNTYYYYAY

-445 YYNLPTPSDDGSVS
+445 YYNLPTPSDGTVS
-459 YSLDRWPSG
+459 YSPISYPEG
-468 ATSPSISGNRITG
+468 ATPPNISGNHMTG

-488 VVQAIYKRGEET
+488 VIRAVYTREGET
-500 SWSYAVIHRDKKE
+500 SWSYAVIHRNKKE

-526 ANQGQ
+526 ENQGQ

-542 GISLFNKINN
+542 GISLFNKIND
-552 RQNLVDDDYTNYA
+552 RPNLVDGDYTNYA

-574 QFGSLAGV
+574 QFGSLAGI
-582 HSSQDIAPQGGGKT
+582 HSSQDIAPQGGEKT

-612 VLKFFFIRLYN
+612 VLKFFFIRLYK
-623 DGKEVFS
+623 DGEEVFS

-719 KSSSAASVGST
+719 KSSSAASVGAT

-910 DDKVG
+910 DDK

-936 ELQQDDK
+936 ELQHDDK

-983 DTDWNNWSNWTDGSP
+983 DTDWNNWNNWTDGSP

-1010 TRYPNLKAW
+1010 TRYPVLKPWSSEAT
-1019 GSVDKF
+1019 F
-1025 YGGNYCANI
+1025 YGGNYCENI

-1045 QYLEYDCAYVE
+1045 QYLEYSRAYVE
-1056 MEVQSGMY
+1056 MEMAGATPR
-1064 HMISTPLHG
+1064 MISIPLQG
-1073 MVTGDMFVSP
+1073 MVTGDMFVSS

-1092 NGATYREV
+1092 NNETYPEV
-1100 RHNPVVRQ
+1100 RHNPLVRQ
-1108 KMYSRA
+1108 QMYSRA
-1114 VTTATSGTDLNGT
+1114 VTTATSGKNDPDSTI
-1127 VAATAD
+1127 AATAD

-1139 AVAQLY
+1139 AVAQPY
-1145 EQAQGIKMMVGN
+1145 EQAQGIMLMVGS

-1166 RFPKAYTEYNYY
+1166 RFPKDYTAYNYY

-1184 VKEETLPEGARNMNG
+1184 VKSEPLQNGARDKNG
-1199 KFAYEESGFKPENA
+1199 RFTYEESGFTPENV
-1213 GRSFTFKLRNEEQGA
+1213 RNSFTFKLRNDKQGA
-1228 TYFVAGNPFMSY
+1228 IYFVAGNPFMSY
-1240 LDIKTFLT
+1240 LDIQEFLQQ
-1248 ENKQSVQAIRIID
+1248 NSGSVSAIVL
-1261 SENVFGEEEGLVR
+1261 SEKGEQIT
-1274 ISLSENGNLS
+1274 ISLDLKG
-1284 FDVAGEQSNTIAPLQ
+1284 GIRTIAPLQ
-1299 AFYVEASGDNAS
+1299 AFYVVSTNTNS
-1311 DNVDITYTSNMFVQP
+1311 TQLDITYTSDMFVQP
-1326 FASTAT
+1326 SASTAT
-1332 RSSRSASVPAAG
+1332 RSSRSASDPAAG

-1374 EDVITLIDENFM
+1374 EDVISLIDEHFM

-1441 KQTGNRYLLD
+1441 KQTGNRYRLE
-1451 GTSLTVN
+1451 GNPLTVN
-1458 AGAMKSNN
+1458 AGIMKTNS

>member
-1 MRVFFQTSRQRS
+1 MSVFFQTSRQRS
-13 FLSACRIARKKW
+13 FLSACRIAGKKW

-31 LLAAL
+31 FLAAL

-49 LPSVQSVE
+49 LPSVQSFE
-57 HNGTRTEDNA
+57 QGGTRAEA
-67 NTSGLTISGD
+67 ASTSGLDVVQDT
-77 IKKFYDDK
+77 
-85 NNLLYSGYTY
+85 TY
-95 APSRRVPLVGEGRV
+95 GATYKPNCRVPLVGEGRV

-130 LVDKNLDNSVKLT
+130 LVDKNLDNFVSLK
-143 GLAEVNTGLPI
+143 GLAEVNAGLPI

-166 SSNGIK
+166 YSNVIK

-185 LNVLK
+185 LNVLQ
-190 GFWVKTYLKGEE
+190 GFWVKTYLKGKE

-213 DFQLLNLNL
+213 NFKLLNLNL

-273 ASFGYYKEAETNS
+273 AEKHEYPYAEQERPLHPLSKGDLVNES
-286 GLGNTNNLI
+286 LI
-295 DEYPDNSEQLSML
+295 DGPVC
-308 GHHELYVDFNEKIV
+308 EL
-322 KDSEIGFKTG
+322 
-332 GLKTLDID
+332 
-340 LTGLSLFE
+340 
-348 LTNNDVN
+348 
-355 NKYVWGNEKV
+355 
-365 LSGGIGISLLGTQDG
+365 IS
-380 SMSAIAKED
+380 
-389 CYGVK
+389 
-394 IKLNTGLVGGLLDAI
+394 
-409 LGLLGNTHYYYAY
+409 GLLGGGLTCRVDFGATIPVGSEVGYYTTGGGLASISLGATKLNAYDTSDNNPQSINTESGIGVSALAGGAREFSMILTKKDTRRLELDLPSGINLLSAVQVHYAY

-445 YYNLPTPSDDGSVS
+445 YYNLPTPSDGTVS
-459 YSLDRWPSG
+459 YSLISWPSG
-468 ATSPSISGNRITG
+468 ATSPSISGNHMTG

-488 VVQAIYKRGEET
+488 AVKAVYTREEKET
-500 SWSYAVIHRDKKE
+500 SWSYAVIHRNKKE
-513 AEAGCNTMMINTS
+513 AVAGCNTMMINTS
-526 ANQGQ
+526 ENQGQ

-552 RQNLVDDDYTNYA
+552 RQNLVDGDYTNYA

-582 HSSQDIAPQGGGKT
+582 HSSQDIAPQGGKT

-612 VLKFFFIRLYN
+612 VLKFFFIRLYK
-623 DGKEVFS
+623 DGEEVFS

-636 DAVGVGLVG
+636 DAIGVGLVG
-645 NDGSKLRFYVETDQT
+645 NDGSKLRFYVETDKT

-719 KSSSAASVGST
+719 KSSSAASVGAT

-782 VLNASVLQNVTI
+782 VLNASVLQNVAI
-794 AAYNGGQAVA
+794 AAYYGGQAVA

-869 CAEEPDDQGGTDG
+869 CAEEPEDQGETD
-882 ITYKSITEH
+882 ITYRSITEH
-891 VCVDETNDL
+891 VCVDETTYL
-900 GKVRISVDAQ
+900 GNVRISVDA
-910 DDKVG
+910 KSELLG
-915 TKLTFTCYPYNGNGQ
+915 TELTFTCYPYNGNGQ
-930 KIEQEA
+930 KIEQKA

-976 TWKRNAA
+976 TWKRNAS

-1004 VIPTGA
+1004 VIPAGA
-1010 TRYPNLKAW
+1010 TRYPNLNAW

-1073 MVTGDMFVSP
+1073 MITGDMFVSP

-1092 NGATYREV
+1092 KEDTYREM
-1100 RHNPVVRQ
+1100 RHNPIVRQ

-1114 VTTATSGTDLNGT
+1114 VTTATSGTNGT
-1127 VAATAD
+1127 VVATAD

-1139 AVAQLY
+1139 AVAQPY

-1157 EGDGTSYRL
+1157 DWGTSYRL

-1178 TLSGGW
+1178 TLSGEC
-1184 VKEETLPEGARNMNG
+1184 VKKETLPVEARNMNG
-1199 KFAYEESGFKPENA
+1199 KFAYEVSGFNPENA
-1213 GRSFTFKLRNEEQGA
+1213 GNSFTFELRNDGKGA

-1248 ENKQSVQAIRIID
+1248 ENKQFVQAIRIID
-1261 SENVFGEEEGLVR
+1261 SESVFGEEKGLVR
-1274 ISLSENGNLS
+1274 ISLGKNGDLS
-1284 FDVAGEQSNTIAPLQ
+1284 FNVAGEQSNTIAPLQ
-1299 AFYVEASGDNAS
+1299 AFYVEALEGYTS
-1311 DNVDITYTSNMFVQP
+1311 DNVNITYTSDMFVQP
-1326 FASTAT
+1326 SASTAT
-1332 RSSRSASVPAAG
+1332 RSSRSASVPTAG

-1357 SCSLLR
+1357 SCSLIR

-1374 EDVITLIDENFM
+1374 EDIVSLIDEDFM
-1386 PKVKVYTVAGKRALD
+1386 PKVKVYTVADKRALD
-1401 IQKIKNAARVDLGFM
+1401 IQKMSNATRVGLGFM
-1416 VKDGSQQTKF
+1416 VKDGSQQTEF
-1426 TLNYGSNWKGWTLVD
+1426 TLDYGSNWKGWTLVD
-1441 KQTGNRYLLD
+1441 KQTGKRYLLD

-1458 AGAMKSNN
+1458 AGAMKSND

>member
-1 MRVFFQTSRQRS
+1 MSVFFQTSRQRS
-13 FLSACRIARKKW
+13 FLSACRIAGKKW

-31 LLAAL
+31 FLAAL

-49 LPSVQSVE
+49 LPSVQSFE
-57 HNGTRTEDNA
+57 QGGTRAEA
-67 NTSGLTISGD
+67 ASTSGLDVVQGA
-77 IKKFYDDK
+77 
-85 NNLLYSGYTY
+85 TY
-95 APSRRVPLVGEGRV
+95 GATYKPNCRVPLVGEGRV

-130 LVDKNLDNSVKLT
+130 LVDKNLDNSVSLK
-143 GLAEVNTGLPI
+143 GLAEVNAGLPI

-177 KDPGGLLS
+177 KAPGGLLS
-185 LNVLK
+185 LNVLQ

-213 DFQLLNLNL
+213 NFKLLNLNL

-245 GCASIDVDVLSGL
+245 GCASIDVEVLSGL

-273 ASFGYYKEAETNS
+273 AETYAYPTAKQEKPAHWGTGDLVNKNLNDGPVCELVSGLLGGGLTCRVDFGATIPVGSEVGYYT
-286 GLGNTNNLI
+286 
-295 DEYPDNSEQLSML
+295 
-308 GHHELYVDFNEKIV
+308 
-322 KDSEIGFKTG
+322 TG
-332 GLKTLDID
+332 GGLASISLGATKLNAYD
-340 LTGLSLFE
+340 TGD
-348 LTNNDVN
+348 NNPQSIN
-355 NKYVWGNEKV
+355 TE
-365 LSGGIGISLLGTQDG
+365 SGIGV
-380 SMSAIAKED
+380 SA
-389 CYGVK
+389 
-394 IKLNTGLVGGLLDAI
+394 LVGGAREFSMILTKKDTRRLELDLPSGINLLSAVKV
-409 LGLLGNTHYYYAY
+409 HYAY

-445 YYNLPTPSDDGSVS
+445 YYNLPTPSEGTVI
-459 YSLDRWPSG
+459 YSLISWASG
-468 ATSPSISGNRITG
+468 ATSPSISGNHMTG

-488 VVQAIYKRGEET
+488 VVKAVYTREEKEI
-500 SWSYAVIHRDKKE
+500 SWSYAVIHRNKKE

-552 RQNLVDDDYTNYA
+552 RQNLVDGDYTNYA

-582 HSSQDIAPQGGGKT
+582 HSSQDIAPQGGKT

-612 VLKFFFIRLYN
+612 VLKFFFIRLYK
-623 DGKEVFS
+623 DGEEVFS

-645 NDGSKLRFYVETDQT
+645 NDGSKLRFYVETDKT

-679 RLYYAFYEPVTCEEY
+679 RLYYAFYEPTTCEEY
-694 AGTSEACMEMITAQK
+694 AGTSEACMEIITAQK

-719 KSSSAASVGST
+719 KSSSVASVGTT

-762 KFNSIRGGQPVGAIL
+762 KFNSIRGGQPLGAIL

-828 TPLQD
+828 TPLQG

-869 CAEEPDDQGGTDG
+869 CAEEPDDQGETD
-882 ITYKSITEH
+882 IAYKSITEH
-891 VCVDETNDL
+891 VCVDETTYL
-900 GKVRISVDAQ
+900 GNVRIFVDAQ

-936 ELQQDDK
+936 ELRQDDK

-976 TWKRNAA
+976 TWKRNAS

-1004 VIPTGA
+1004 VIPAGA
-1010 TRYPNLKAW
+1010 TRYPDLNAW

-1100 RHNPVVRQ
+1100 RHNPIVRQ

-1114 VTTATSGTDLNGT
+1114 VTTATSGTNGT
-1127 VAATAD
+1127 VVATAD

-1139 AVAQLY
+1139 AVAQPY

-1157 EGDGTSYRL
+1157 DWGTSYRL

-1184 VKEETLPEGARNMNG
+1184 VKKETLPEGARNMNG

-1213 GRSFTFKLRNEEQGA
+1213 GRSFTFELRNEEQGA

-1261 SENVFGEEEGLVR
+1261 SESVFGEEEGLVR
-1274 ISLSENGNLS
+1274 ISLGKNGDLS

-1299 AFYVEASGDNAS
+1299 AFYVEALEGYTS
-1311 DNVDITYTSNMFVQP
+1311 DNVNITYTSDMFVQP
-1326 FASTAT
+1326 SASTAT
-1332 RSSRSASVPAAG
+1332 RSSRSASVPTAG

-1357 SCSLLR
+1357 SCSLIR

-1374 EDVITLIDENFM
+1374 EDIVSLIDEDFM
-1386 PKVKVYTVAGKRALD
+1386 PKVKVYTVADKRALD
-1401 IQKIKNAARVDLGFM
+1401 IQKMSNATRVDLGFM
-1416 VKDGSQQTKF
+1416 VKDGSQQTEF
-1426 TLNYGSNWKGWTLVD
+1426 TLDYGSNWKGWTLVD
-1441 KQTGNRYLLD
+1441 KQTGKRYLLD

-1458 AGAMKSNN
+1458 AGAMKSND

>member
-1 MRVFFQTSRQRS
+1 MSVFFQTSRQRS
-13 FLSACRIARKKW
+13 FLSACRIAGKKW

-57 HNGTRTEDNA
+57 HNGTRNETES
-67 NTSGLTISGD
+67 TSGLDVVQDEIYGA
-77 IKKFYDDK
+77 
-85 NNLLYSGYTY
+85 TY
-95 APSRRVPLVGEGRV
+95 KPNCRVPLVGEGRV

-130 LVDKNLDNSVKLT
+130 LVDKNLDNSVSLK
-143 GLAEVNTGLPI
+143 GLAELNTGLPI
-154 LSVKDVNRVYYD
+154 LSVRDVNRVYYD
-166 SSNGIK
+166 SNGIK

-185 LNVLK
+185 LDVLK

-213 DFQLLNLNL
+213 KFQLLNLNL

-245 GCASIDVDVLSGL
+245 GCASISVEVLSGL

-273 ASFGYYKEAETNS
+273 AKEH
-286 GLGNTNNLI
+286 
-295 DEYPDNSEQLSML
+295 EYPDAKQERPS
-308 GHHELYVDFNEKIV
+308 
-322 KDSEIGFKTG
+322 
-332 GLKTLDID
+332 
-340 LTGLSLFE
+340 
-348 LTNNDVN
+348 TNITD
-355 NKYVWGNEKV
+355 
-365 LSGGIGISLLGTQDG
+365 LLGRNLVDSDISNGPTCELL
-380 SMSAIAKED
+380 S
-389 CYGVK
+389 
-394 IKLNTGLVGGLLDAI
+394 GLVGGGLTCRVNFRATIPVGSEVGYYTTGGGLASISLGATELNAYDTSDNNPQSINTESGIGVSALAGGAREFSMILTKENAQRLELDLPSGINLLSAVQV
-409 LGLLGNTHYYYAY
+409 HYAY

-445 YYNLPTPSDDGSVS
+445 YYDLPTPSEGSVT
-459 YSLDRWPSG
+459 YSLISWPSG
-468 ATSPSISGNRITG
+468 ATSPSISGNHMTG

-488 VVQAIYKRGEET
+488 VVKAIYTREGET
-500 SWSYAVIHRDKKE
+500 SLLYAVIHRDKKE
-513 AEAGCNTMMINTS
+513 VVAGCNTMMINTS

-552 RQNLVDDDYTNYA
+552 RQNLVDGDYTNYA

-582 HSSQDIAPQGGGKT
+582 HSSQDIAPQGGRKT

-612 VLKFFFIRLYN
+612 VLKFFFIRLYK

-719 KSSSAASVGST
+719 KSSSVASVGTT

-762 KFNSIRGGQPVGAIL
+762 KFNSIRGGQPLGAIL

-804 SESTSGGLASIE
+804 SESTAGGLASIE

-869 CAEEPDDQGGTDG
+869 CAEEPDDQGETD
-882 ITYKSITEH
+882 IAYKSITEH
-891 VCVDETNDL
+891 VCVDETTYL
-900 GKVRISVDAQ
+900 GNVRIFVDAQ

-976 TWKRNAA
+976 TWKRNTA

-1004 VIPTGA
+1004 VIPAGA

-1092 NGATYREV
+1092 KEDTYREV
-1100 RHNPVVRQ
+1100 RHNPIVRQ

-1127 VAATAD
+1127 VASTAD

-1178 TLSGGW
+1178 TLSGRW

-1248 ENKQSVQAIRIID
+1248 ENKRSVQAIRIID

-1311 DNVDITYTSNMFVQP
+1311 DNVDITYTSDMFVQP
-1326 FASTAT
+1326 SASTAT

-1374 EDVITLIDENFM
+1374 EDIVSLIDEDFM
-1386 PKVKVYTVAGKRALD
+1386 PKVKVYTVADKRALD
-1401 IQKIKNAARVDLGFM
+1401 IQKMSNATRVGLGFM
-1416 VKDGSQQTKF
+1416 VKDASQQTEF
-1426 TLNYGSNWKGWTLVD
+1426 TLDYGSNWKGWTLVD
-1441 KQTGNRYLLD
+1441 KQTGKRYLLD

-1458 AGAMKSNN
+1458 AGAMKSND

>member
-1 MRVFFQTSRQRS
+1 MSVFFQTSRQRS
-13 FLSACRIARKKW
+13 FLSACRIAGKKW

-31 LLAAL
+31 FLAAL

-49 LPSVQSVE
+49 LPSVQSFE
-57 HNGTRTEDNA
+57 QGGTRAEA
-67 NTSGLTISGD
+67 ASTSGLDVVQGA
-77 IKKFYDDK
+77 
-85 NNLLYSGYTY
+85 TY
-95 APSRRVPLVGEGRV
+95 GATYKPNCRVPLVGEGRV

-130 LVDKNLDNSVKLT
+130 LVDKNLDNSVSLK
-143 GLAEVNTGLPI
+143 GLAEVNAGLPI

-177 KDPGGLLS
+177 KAPGGLLS
-185 LNVLK
+185 LNVLQ

-213 DFQLLNLNL
+213 NFKLLNLNL

-245 GCASIDVDVLSGL
+245 GCASIDVEVLSGL

-273 ASFGYYKEAETNS
+273 AETYAYPTAKQEKPAHWGTGDLVNKNLNDGPVCELVSGLLGGGLTCRVDFGATIPVGSEVGYYT
-286 GLGNTNNLI
+286 
-295 DEYPDNSEQLSML
+295 
-308 GHHELYVDFNEKIV
+308 
-322 KDSEIGFKTG
+322 TG
-332 GLKTLDID
+332 GGLASISLGATKLNAYD
-340 LTGLSLFE
+340 TGD
-348 LTNNDVN
+348 NNPQSIN
-355 NKYVWGNEKV
+355 TE
-365 LSGGIGISLLGTQDG
+365 SGIGV
-380 SMSAIAKED
+380 SA
-389 CYGVK
+389 
-394 IKLNTGLVGGLLDAI
+394 LVGGAREFSMILTKKDTRRLELDLPSGINLLSAVKV
-409 LGLLGNTHYYYAY
+409 HYAY

-445 YYNLPTPSDDGSVS
+445 YYNLPTPSEGTVI
-459 YSLDRWPSG
+459 YSLISWPSG
-468 ATSPSISGNRITG
+468 ATSPSISGNHMTG

-488 VVQAIYKRGEET
+488 VVKAVYTREEKEI
-500 SWSYAVIHRDKKE
+500 SWSYAVIHRNKKE

-552 RQNLVDDDYTNYA
+552 RQNLVDGDYTNYA

-582 HSSQDIAPQGGGKT
+582 HSSQDIAPQGGKT

-612 VLKFFFIRLYN
+612 VLKFFFIRLYK
-623 DGKEVFS
+623 DGEEVFS

-645 NDGSKLRFYVETDQT
+645 NDGSKLRFYVETDKT

-679 RLYYAFYEPVTCEEY
+679 RLYYAFYEPTTCEEY
-694 AGTSEACMEMITAQK
+694 AGTSEACMEIITAQK

-719 KSSSAASVGST
+719 KSSSVASVGTT

-762 KFNSIRGGQPVGAIL
+762 KFNSIRGGQPLGAIL

-828 TPLQD
+828 TPLQG

-869 CAEEPDDQGGTDG
+869 CAEEPDDQGETD
-882 ITYKSITEH
+882 IAYKSITEH
-891 VCVDETNDL
+891 VCVDETTYL
-900 GKVRISVDAQ
+900 GNVRIFVDAQ

-936 ELQQDDK
+936 ELRQDDK

-976 TWKRNAA
+976 TWKRNAS

-1004 VIPTGA
+1004 VIPAGA
-1010 TRYPNLKAW
+1010 TRYPDLNAW

-1100 RHNPVVRQ
+1100 RHNPIVRQ

-1114 VTTATSGTDLNGT
+1114 VTTATSGTNGT
-1127 VAATAD
+1127 VVATAD

-1139 AVAQLY
+1139 AVAQPY

-1178 TLSGGW
+1178 TLSGRW

-1248 ENKQSVQAIRIID
+1248 ENKRSVQAIRIID

-1311 DNVDITYTSNMFVQP
+1311 DNVDITYTSDMFVQP
-1326 FASTAT
+1326 SASTAT

-1374 EDVITLIDENFM
+1374 EDIVSLIDEDFM
-1386 PKVKVYTVAGKRALD
+1386 PKVKVYTVADKRALD
-1401 IQKIKNAARVDLGFM
+1401 IQKMSNATRVGLGFM
-1416 VKDGSQQTKF
+1416 VKDASQQTEF
-1426 TLNYGSNWKGWTLVD
+1426 TLDYGSNWKGWTLVD
-1441 KQTGNRYLLD
+1441 KQTGKRYLLD

-1458 AGAMKSNN
+1458 AGAMKSND